1 MKNIIKPFSYTLIAS
16 AIAVAFNQ
24 PVFASN
30 IQNSTVPQQSW
41 NLNKDKGKLAVNIQQ
56 QNKKSIAKTNSAQS
70 ERSEIEGIAYEQKIA
85 FHKAEEQRKQA
96 EVIAITR
103 AKQEQ
108 QRRLAEK
115 QKKAQEDAYLI
126 AREYQEA
133 KRVAQQQEITL
144 QQVEEARQKALTEQR
159 KKLEATRIEH
169 ERLVLEQQRAHK
181 KAEEIARQRAL
192 EEQQKQAELVR
203 RKNEMIAR
211 EQEVARQ
218 KIEAAALQKAIDEQR
233 KKAEVAR
240 IKREEIIREQNL
252 AKQKLDDKL
261 RQQVIEE
268 QRQKEEQARIEQER
282 LEAKR
287 VAREQEIARQKAEES
302 RKKSEEMTRRERER
316 LAREQDIARQNAEEE
331 ERQRVL
337 EEQRRKEEA
346 ARIEREH
353 QETERIARE
362 EKLAKQK
369 AEEERKQAE
378 EVARIEQQRI
388 EAERVAREQDIARQ
402 KAEEERKQA
411 EEVARIE
418 QQRIEAERVVREQDI
433 ARQKAEEERKQA
445 EETARIEQQRVEAE
459 RVAREQ
465 DIARQKA
472 EEKRKQAEET
482 ARIEQQRIEAERVAR
497 EQEIAHQKAEGER
510 KQAEE
515 TARIEQQRA
524 EAERLARE
532 QDIARQKAEEE
543 RKQAE
548 EVNQI
553 AKAQDSIPEMSSD
566 GEILSAEQH
575 PEITE
580 TETEKEV
587 QSVSVQPES
596 EGQTVNELV
605 GNKQP
610 PLMLEE
616 STVPTNESPENTQT
630 EAGIIEDVALEA
642 QLPPELLR
650 AGEALTVQLPQEE
663 TPQYNEAQQT
673 QALANRQKEMAT
685 ANAMVSD
692 MSIITALNLDLAGRM
707 DRRLDRTNFY
717 RPLGGVW
724 VEYANNDVH
733 AHNGDYRNYR
743 SKSSQITLGNDEA
756 ELDNGVILGG
766 TLTHAKN
773 SNKYGS
779 LNGSGH
785 LTMLTAY
792 AKQNFDEYSKAID
805 ISYGWSSSKIADSK
819 FKRKIISVGIN
830 FAYDFEFDDFKVT
843 PIWGLRYHRVSATGG
858 EVNGIT
864 VRSPSLSLVAYHA
877 GVKVSS
883 TFNLDGLEVTPAF
896 SSYYV
901 TTLGKS
907 YGQNINGQEFQ
918 QKVGTYF
925 YNNVSLSVGIQDWKV
940 SAYAGFNHGKHGEK
954 QNQLGVKLNYYW

>member
-1 MKNIIKPFSYTLIAS
+1 MKNLLKPFSYTLVAS
-16 AIAVAFNQ
+16 AIAMAFNQ

-30 IQNSTVPQQSW
+30 IQNNTAQQQSR
-41 NLNKDKGKLAVNIQQ
+41 NLNKNKGKPATNLQQ
-56 QNKKSIAKTNSAQS
+56 QNKKSATKTNSVKGK
-70 ERSEIEGIAYEQKIA
+70 RSEIEGIAYEQKIA
-85 FHKAEEQRKQA
+85 FQKSEEQRKQA
-96 EVIAITR
+96 EAIAI
-103 AKQEQ
+103 AQVKQEQ
-108 QRRLAEK
+108 QRRLAEE
-115 QKKAQEDAYLI
+115 QKKAQEEASLI

-133 KRVAQQQEITL
+133 KHVAQQQEIAR
-144 QQVEEARQKALTEQR
+144 QQVEEARQQALAEQR
-159 KKLEATRIEH
+159 KKQEAARIEH
-169 ERLVLEQQRAHK
+169 ERVVLEQQLAHK
-181 KAEEIARQRAL
+181 KAEEIARQRAA
-192 EEQQKQAELVR
+192 EEQYKQAELARV
-203 RKNEMIAR
+203 KNEMIAR

-218 KIEAAALQKAIDEQR
+218 KIEAAALQKAIDEQH

-240 IKREEIIREQNL
+240 IKRELIIREQDLVQQDTNN
-252 AKQKLDDKL
+252 KL
-261 RQQVIEE
+261 RQQAIEE
-268 QRQKEEQARIEQER
+268 QRQKEEQARIEQQR
-282 LEAKR
+282 LEAER
-287 VAREQEIARQKAEES
+287 VAREQEIARQKAEEA
-302 RKKSEEMTRRERER
+302 RKKSEEMARRERER
-316 LAREQDIARQNAEEE
+316 LAREQEIARQKAEEE
-331 ERQRVL
+331 DRQRAL
-337 EEQRRKEEA
+337 EDQRRKEEA

-353 QETERIARE
+353 QEAERVARE

-378 EVARIEQQRI
+378 EAARIEQQRV
-388 EAERVAREQDIARQ
+388 EAERVAREQEIARQ

-411 EEVARIE
+411 EEAARIE
-418 QQRIEAERVVREQDI
+418 QQRVKAERIAREQEI

-459 RVAREQ
+459 R
-465 DIARQKA
+465 I
-472 EEKRKQAEET
+472 
-482 ARIEQQRIEAERVAR
+482 AR
-497 EQEIAHQKAEGER
+497 EQE
-510 KQAEE
+510 
-515 TARIEQQRA
+515 
-524 EAERLARE
+524 
-532 QDIARQKAEEE
+532 IARQKAEEE

-553 AKAQDSIPEMSSD
+553 AKAQDAIPEMGSD

-580 TETEKEV
+580 TVKEV
-587 QSVSVQPES
+587 QSASVQPES

-610 PLMLEE
+610 TLVVEE
-616 STVPTNESPENTQT
+616 STVSTNDSPENTQT

-642 QLPPELLR
+642 QLPSELLKI
-650 AGEALTVQLPQEE
+650 GEALTVQLSPEE
-663 TPQYNEAQQT
+663 TSQYNEAQQT

-819 FKRKIISVGIN
+819 FKRKIISVGMN
-830 FAYDFEFDDFKVT
+830 FAYDFEFDNFKVT

-877 GVKVSS
+877 GVKISS
-883 TFNLDGLEVTPAF
+883 TFDVEGLEVTPTF

-925 YNNVSLSVGIQDWKV
+925 YNDVSLGVGIQDWKV

>member
-1 MKNIIKPFSYTLIAS
+1 MKNLLKPFSYTLVAS
-16 AIAVAFNQ
+16 AIAMAFNQ

-30 IQNSTVPQQSW
+30 IQNNTAQQQSR
-41 NLNKDKGKLAVNIQQ
+41 NLNKNKGKPATNLQQ
-56 QNKKSIAKTNSAQS
+56 QNKKSATKTNSVKGK
-70 ERSEIEGIAYEQKIA
+70 RSEIEGIAYEQKIA
-85 FHKAEEQRKQA
+85 FQKSEEQRKQA
-96 EVIAITR
+96 EAIAI
-103 AKQEQ
+103 AQVKQEQ
-108 QRRLAEK
+108 QRRLAEE
-115 QKKAQEDAYLI
+115 QKKAQEEASLI

-133 KRVAQQQEITL
+133 KRVAQQQEIAR
-144 QQVEEARQKALTEQR
+144 QQVEEARQQALAEQR
-159 KKLEATRIEH
+159 KKQEAARIEH
-169 ERLVLEQQRAHK
+169 EREVLEQQLAHK
-181 KAEEIARQRAL
+181 KAEEIARQRAA
-192 EEQQKQAELVR
+192 EEQHKQAELARV
-203 RKNEMIAR
+203 KNEMIAR

-240 IKREEIIREQNL
+240 IKRELIIREQDLVQQDTN
-252 AKQKLDDKL
+252 DKL
-261 RQQVIEE
+261 RQQAIEE
-268 QRQKEEQARIEQER
+268 QRQKEEQARIEQQR
-282 LEAKR
+282 LEAER
-287 VAREQEIARQKAEES
+287 VAREQEIARQKAEEA
-302 RKKSEEMTRRERER
+302 RKKSEEMARRERER
-316 LAREQDIARQNAEEE
+316 LAREQEIARQKAEEE
-331 ERQRVL
+331 DRQRAL
-337 EEQRRKEEA
+337 EDQRKKEEA

-353 QETERIARE
+353 QEAERVARE

-378 EVARIEQQRI
+378 EVARIEQQR
-388 EAERVAREQDIARQ
+388 
-402 KAEEERKQA
+402 
-411 EEVARIE
+411 
-418 QQRIEAERVVREQDI
+418 
-433 ARQKAEEERKQA
+433 
-445 EETARIEQQRVEAE
+445 VEAE

-465 DIARQKA
+465 EIARQKA
-472 EEKRKQAEET
+472 EEERKQAEET

-497 EQEIAHQKAEGER
+497 EQEIA
-510 KQAEE
+510 
-515 TARIEQQRA
+515 
-524 EAERLARE
+524 
-532 QDIARQKAEEE
+532 RQKAEEE

-548 EVNQI
+548 EINQI
-553 AKAQDSIPEMSSD
+553 AKAQDAIPEMGSD

-580 TETEKEV
+580 TVKEV

-610 PLMLEE
+610 TLMVEE
-616 STVPTNESPENTQT
+616 STAPTNDSPENTQT

-650 AGEALTVQLPQEE
+650 AGEALTVQLSPEE

-819 FKRKIISVGIN
+819 FKRKIISVGMN

-877 GVKVSS
+877 GLKISS
-883 TFNLDGLEVTPAF
+883 TFDVEGLEVTPAF

-925 YNNVSLSVGIQDWKV
+925 YNDVSLGVGIQDWKV

>member
-1 MKNIIKPFSYTLIAS
+1 MKNLLKPFSYTLVAS
-16 AIAVAFNQ
+16 AIAMAFNQ

-30 IQNSTVPQQSW
+30 IQNNTAQQQSR
-41 NLNKDKGKLAVNIQQ
+41 NLNKNKGKPATNLQQ
-56 QNKKSIAKTNSAQS
+56 QNKKSATKTNSVKGK
-70 ERSEIEGIAYEQKIA
+70 RSEIEGIAYEQKIA
-85 FHKAEEQRKQA
+85 FQKSEEQRKQA
-96 EVIAITR
+96 EAIAI
-103 AKQEQ
+103 AQVKQEQ
-108 QRRLAEK
+108 QRRLAEE
-115 QKKAQEDAYLI
+115 QKKAQEEASLI

-133 KRVAQQQEITL
+133 KRVAQQQEIAR
-144 QQVEEARQKALTEQR
+144 QQVEEARQQALAEQR
-159 KKLEATRIEH
+159 KKQEAARIEH
-169 ERLVLEQQRAHK
+169 EREVLEQQLAHK
-181 KAEEIARQRAL
+181 KAEEIARQRAA
-192 EEQQKQAELVR
+192 EEQHKQAELARV
-203 RKNEMIAR
+203 KNEMIAR

-240 IKREEIIREQNL
+240 IKRELIIREQDLVQQDTN
-252 AKQKLDDKL
+252 DKL
-261 RQQVIEE
+261 RQQAIEE
-268 QRQKEEQARIEQER
+268 QRQKEEQARIEQQR
-282 LEAKR
+282 LEAER
-287 VAREQEIARQKAEES
+287 VAREQEIARQKAEEA
-302 RKKSEEMTRRERER
+302 RKKSEEMARRERER
-316 LAREQDIARQNAEEE
+316 LAREQEIARQKAEEE
-331 ERQRVL
+331 DRQRAL
-337 EEQRRKEEA
+337 EDQRKKEEA

-353 QETERIARE
+353 QEAERVARE

-378 EVARIEQQRI
+378 EVARIEQQRV
-388 EAERVAREQDIARQ
+388 EAERIAREQEIARQ
-402 KAEEERKQA
+402 KAEEE
-411 EEVARIE
+411 
-418 QQRIEAERVVREQDI
+418 
-433 ARQKAEEERKQA
+433 
-445 EETARIEQQRVEAE
+445 
-459 RVAREQ
+459 
-465 DIARQKA
+465 
-472 EEKRKQAEET
+472 RKQAEET

-497 EQEIAHQKAEGER
+497 EQEIARQKAEEER

-515 TARIEQQRA
+515 TARIEQQRI
-524 EAERLARE
+524 EAERVARE
-532 QDIARQKAEEE
+532 QEIARQKAEEE

-548 EVNQI
+548 EINQI
-553 AKAQDSIPEMSSD
+553 AKAQDAIPEMGSD

-580 TETEKEV
+580 TVKDV

-596 EGQTVNELV
+596 EGQIVNELV

-610 PLMLEE
+610 TLMVEE
-616 STVPTNESPENTQT
+616 STAPTNDSPENTQT

-650 AGEALTVQLPQEE
+650 AGEALTVQLSPEE

-819 FKRKIISVGIN
+819 FKRKIISVGMN

-877 GVKVSS
+877 GLKISS
-883 TFNLDGLEVTPAF
+883 TFDVEGLEVTPAF

-925 YNNVSLSVGIQDWKV
+925 YNDVSLGVGIQDWKV

>member
-1 MKNIIKPFSYTLIAS
+1 MKNLLKPFSYTLVAS
-16 AIAVAFNQ
+16 AIAMAFNQ

-30 IQNSTVPQQSW
+30 IQNNTAQQQSR
-41 NLNKDKGKLAVNIQQ
+41 NLNKNKGKPATNLQQ
-56 QNKKSIAKTNSAQS
+56 QNKKSATKTNSVKGK
-70 ERSEIEGIAYEQKIA
+70 RSEIEGIAYEQKIA
-85 FHKAEEQRKQA
+85 FQKSEEQRKQA
-96 EVIAITR
+96 EAIAI
-103 AKQEQ
+103 AQVKQEQ
-108 QRRLAEK
+108 QRRLAEE
-115 QKKAQEDAYLI
+115 QKKAQEEASLI

-133 KRVAQQQEITL
+133 KRVAQQQEIAR
-144 QQVEEARQKALTEQR
+144 QQVEEARQQALAEQR
-159 KKLEATRIEH
+159 KKQEAARIEH
-169 ERLVLEQQRAHK
+169 EREMLEQQLAHK
-181 KAEEIARQRAL
+181 KAEEIARQRAA
-192 EEQQKQAELVR
+192 EEQHKQAELARV
-203 RKNEMIAR
+203 KNEMIAR

-240 IKREEIIREQNL
+240 IKRELIIREQDLVQQDTN
-252 AKQKLDDKL
+252 DKL
-261 RQQVIEE
+261 RQQAIEE
-268 QRQKEEQARIEQER
+268 QRQKEEQARIEQQR
-282 LEAKR
+282 LEAER
-287 VAREQEIARQKAEES
+287 VAREQEIARQKAEEA
-302 RKKSEEMTRRERER
+302 RKKSEEMARRERER
-316 LAREQDIARQNAEEE
+316 LAREQEIARQKAEEE
-331 ERQRVL
+331 DRQRAL
-337 EEQRRKEEA
+337 EDQRRKEEA

-353 QETERIARE
+353 QEAERVARE

-369 AEEERKQAE
+369 AEEE
-378 EVARIEQQRI
+378 
-388 EAERVAREQDIARQ
+388 
-402 KAEEERKQA
+402 
-411 EEVARIE
+411 
-418 QQRIEAERVVREQDI
+418 
-433 ARQKAEEERKQA
+433 
-445 EETARIEQQRVEAE
+445 
-459 RVAREQ
+459 
-465 DIARQKA
+465 
-472 EEKRKQAEET
+472 RKQAEET

-497 EQEIAHQKAEGER
+497 EQEIA
-510 KQAEE
+510 
-515 TARIEQQRA
+515 
-524 EAERLARE
+524 
-532 QDIARQKAEEE
+532 RQKAEEE

-553 AKAQDSIPEMSSD
+553 AKVQDAIPEMGSD

-580 TETEKEV
+580 TVKEV

-610 PLMLEE
+610 TLMVEE
-616 STVPTNESPENTQT
+616 STVSTNDSPENTQT
-630 EAGIIEDVALEA
+630 EAGTIEDVALEA

-650 AGEALTVQLPQEE
+650 AGEALTVQLSPEE

-819 FKRKIISVGIN
+819 FKRKIISVGMN

-877 GVKVSS
+877 GVKISS
-883 TFNLDGLEVTPAF
+883 TFDVEGLEVTPTF

-925 YNNVSLSVGIQDWKV
+925 YNDVSLGVGIQDWKV

>member
-133 KRVAQQQEITL
+133 KRVAQQQEITR

-302 RKKSEEMTRRERER
+302 RKKSEEMARRERER

-459 RVAREQ
+459 R
-465 DIARQKA
+465 
-472 EEKRKQAEET
+472 
-482 ARIEQQRIEAERVAR
+482 
-497 EQEIAHQKAEGER
+497 
-510 KQAEE
+510 
-515 TARIEQQRA
+515 
-524 EAERLARE
+524 LARE

-548 EVNQI
+548 ETARIEQQRIEAERLAREQDIARPKAEEERKQAEEVNKI
-553 AKAQDSIPEMSSD
+553 AKAQDTIPEMSSD

-575 PEITE
+575 PEIKE
-580 TETEKEV
+580 TVKEV

-596 EGQTVNELV
+596 EGQTANELV
-605 GNKQP
+605 SNKQP
-610 PLMLEE
+610 ALMVEE
-616 STVPTNESPENTQT
+616 STLPTNDSLENAQT
-630 EAGIIEDVALEA
+630 ETSIIEDIALEA

-650 AGEALTVQLPQEE
+650 AGEALTVQLPPEE
-663 TPQYNEAQQT
+663 TPQYNEAQPT
-673 QALANRQKEMAT
+673 QALVNRQKEMAT

-692 MSIITALNLDLAGRM
+692 MSIITALNLDLAGHM

-805 ISYGWSSSKIADSK
+805 MSYGWSSSKIADSK
-819 FKRKIISVGIN
+819 FKRKIISVGMN

-843 PIWGLRYHRVSATGG
+843 PILGLRYHRVSATGG

-901 TTLGKS
+901 TTLDKS

-925 YNNVSLSVGIQDWKV
+925 YNDVSLGIGIQDWKV

>member
-16 AIAVAFNQ
+16 AITVAFNQ

-133 KRVAQQQEITL
+133 KRVAQQQEITR

-302 RKKSEEMTRRERER
+302 RKKSEEMARRERER

-378 EVARIEQQRI
+378 KVARIEQQRIEAERVAREQDIARQKAEDERKQAEETARIEQQRIEAERVAREQDIARQKAEDERKQAEEERKQAEETARIEQQRI

-418 QQRIEAERVVREQDI
+418 QQRIEAERV
-433 ARQKAEEERKQA
+433 
-445 EETARIEQQRVEAE
+445 
-459 RVAREQ
+459 
-465 DIARQKA
+465 
-472 EEKRKQAEET
+472 
-482 ARIEQQRIEAERVAR
+482 
-497 EQEIAHQKAEGER
+497 
-510 KQAEE
+510 
-515 TARIEQQRA
+515 
-524 EAERLARE
+524 ARE

-553 AKAQDSIPEMSSD
+553 AKAQDTIPEMSSD
-566 GEILSAEQH
+566 GETLSAEQH

-580 TETEKEV
+580 TVKEV
-587 QSVSVQPES
+587 QSVSVQAES
-596 EGQTVNELV
+596 EGQTVD
-605 GNKQP
+605 
-610 PLMLEE
+610 
-616 STVPTNESPENTQT
+616 SPENTQT

-650 AGEALTVQLPQEE
+650 AGEALTVQLPPEE

-733 AHNGDYRNYR
+733 AHNSDYRNYR

-819 FKRKIISVGIN
+819 FKRKIISVGMN

-925 YNNVSLSVGIQDWKV
+925 YNDVSLSVGIQDWKV

>member
-1 MKNIIKPFSYTLIAS
+1 MKNIIKPFSYTLVAS

-70 ERSEIEGIAYEQKIA
+70 ERSEIEGIAYEQKMA

-133 KRVAQQQEITL
+133 KRVAQQQEITR

-287 VAREQEIARQKAEES
+287 VAREQEIAREKAEES
-302 RKKSEEMTRRERER
+302 RKKSEEMARRERER

-337 EEQRRKEEA
+337 KEQRRKEEA

-362 EKLAKQK
+362 EKLTKQK

-378 EVARIEQQRI
+378 EVARIEQQRIEAEHVAREQDIARQKAEEERKQAAEIARIEQQRI

-411 EEVARIE
+411 EE
-418 QQRIEAERVVREQDI
+418 
-433 ARQKAEEERKQA
+433 
-445 EETARIEQQRVEAE
+445 
-459 RVAREQ
+459 
-465 DIARQKA
+465 
-472 EEKRKQAEET
+472 T

-497 EQEIAHQKAEGER
+497 EQEIARQKAEEER

-819 FKRKIISVGIN
+819 FKRKIISVGMN

-925 YNNVSLSVGIQDWKV
+925 YNDVSLSVGIQDWKV

>member
-133 KRVAQQQEITL
+133 KRVAQQQEITR

-302 RKKSEEMTRRERER
+302 RKKSEEMARRERER

-346 ARIEREH
+346 ACIEREH

-362 EKLAKQK
+362 EKLAK
-369 AEEERKQAE
+369 
-378 EVARIEQQRI
+378 
-388 EAERVAREQDIARQ
+388 Q

-465 DIARQKA
+465 DIARP
-472 EEKRKQAEET
+472 
-482 ARIEQQRIEAERVAR
+482 
-497 EQEIAHQKAEGER
+497 
-510 KQAEE
+510 
-515 TARIEQQRA
+515 
-524 EAERLARE
+524 
-532 QDIARQKAEEE
+532 KAEEE

-548 EVNQI
+548 EVNKI
-553 AKAQDSIPEMSSD
+553 AKAQDTIPEMSSD

-575 PEITE
+575 PEIKE
-580 TETEKEV
+580 TVKEV

-596 EGQTVNELV
+596 EGQTANELV
-605 GNKQP
+605 SNKQP
-610 PLMLEE
+610 ALMVEE
-616 STVPTNESPENTQT
+616 STLPTNDSLENAQT
-630 EAGIIEDVALEA
+630 ETSIIEDIALEA

-650 AGEALTVQLPQEE
+650 AGEALTVQLPPEE
-663 TPQYNEAQQT
+663 TPQYNEAQPT
-673 QALANRQKEMAT
+673 QALVNRQKEMAT

-692 MSIITALNLDLAGRM
+692 MSIITALNLDLAGHM

-779 LNGSGH
+779 LNGFGH

-805 ISYGWSSSKIADSK
+805 MSYGWSSSKIADSK
-819 FKRKIISVGIN
+819 FKRKIISVGMN

-843 PIWGLRYHRVSATGG
+843 PILGLRYHRVSATGG

-925 YNNVSLSVGIQDWKV
+925 YNDVSLGIGIQDWKV

>member
-1 MKNIIKPFSYTLIAS
+1 MKNLLKPFSYTLVAS
-16 AIAVAFNQ
+16 AIAMAFNQ

-30 IQNSTVPQQSW
+30 IQNNTAQQQSR
-41 NLNKDKGKLAVNIQQ
+41 NLNKNKGKPATNLQQ
-56 QNKKSIAKTNSAQS
+56 QNKKSATKTNSVKGK
-70 ERSEIEGIAYEQKIA
+70 RSEIEGIAYEQKIA
-85 FHKAEEQRKQA
+85 FQKSEEQRKQA
-96 EVIAITR
+96 EAIAI
-103 AKQEQ
+103 AQVKQEQ
-108 QRRLAEK
+108 QRRLAEE
-115 QKKAQEDAYLI
+115 QKKAQEEASLI

-133 KRVAQQQEITL
+133 KRVAQQQEIAR
-144 QQVEEARQKALTEQR
+144 QQVEEARQQALAEQR
-159 KKLEATRIEH
+159 KKQEAARIEH
-169 ERLVLEQQRAHK
+169 EREVLEQQLAHK
-181 KAEEIARQRAL
+181 KAEEIARQRAA
-192 EEQQKQAELVR
+192 EEQHKQAELARV
-203 RKNEMIAR
+203 KNEMIAR

-240 IKREEIIREQNL
+240 IKRELIIREQDLVQQDTN
-252 AKQKLDDKL
+252 DKL
-261 RQQVIEE
+261 RQQAIEE
-268 QRQKEEQARIEQER
+268 QRQKEEQARIEQQR
-282 LEAKR
+282 LEAER
-287 VAREQEIARQKAEES
+287 IAREQEIARQKAEEA
-302 RKKSEEMTRRERER
+302 RKKSEEMARRERER
-316 LAREQDIARQNAEEE
+316 LAREQEIARQKAEEE
-331 ERQRVL
+331 DRQRAL
-337 EEQRRKEEA
+337 EDQRRKEEA

-353 QETERIARE
+353 QEAERVARE

-369 AEEERKQAE
+369 AEEE
-378 EVARIEQQRI
+378 
-388 EAERVAREQDIARQ
+388 
-402 KAEEERKQA
+402 
-411 EEVARIE
+411 
-418 QQRIEAERVVREQDI
+418 
-433 ARQKAEEERKQA
+433 
-445 EETARIEQQRVEAE
+445 
-459 RVAREQ
+459 
-465 DIARQKA
+465 
-472 EEKRKQAEET
+472 RKQAEET

-497 EQEIAHQKAEGER
+497 EQEIARQKAEEERKQAEEAARIEQQRVEAERVAREQEIARQKAEEER

-515 TARIEQQRA
+515 TARIEQQRI
-524 EAERLARE
+524 EAERVARE
-532 QDIARQKAEEE
+532 QEIARQKAEEE

-553 AKAQDSIPEMSSD
+553 AKAQDAIPEMGSD

-580 TETEKEV
+580 TVKEV

-610 PLMLEE
+610 TLMVEE
-616 STVPTNESPENTQT
+616 STAPTNDSPENTQT

-650 AGEALTVQLPQEE
+650 AGEALTVQLSPEE

-819 FKRKIISVGIN
+819 FKRKIISIGMN

-877 GVKVSS
+877 GVKISS
-883 TFNLDGLEVTPAF
+883 TFDVEGLEVTPSF

-925 YNNVSLSVGIQDWKV
+925 YNDVSLGVGIQDWKV

>member
-1 MKNIIKPFSYTLIAS
+1 MKNLLKPFSYTLVAS
-16 AIAVAFNQ
+16 AIAMAFNQ

-30 IQNSTVPQQSW
+30 IQNNTAQQQSR
-41 NLNKDKGKLAVNIQQ
+41 NLNKNKGKPATNLQQ
-56 QNKKSIAKTNSAQS
+56 QNKKSATKTNSVKGK
-70 ERSEIEGIAYEQKIA
+70 RSEIEGIAYEQKIA
-85 FHKAEEQRKQA
+85 FQKSEEQRKQA
-96 EVIAITR
+96 EAIAI
-103 AKQEQ
+103 AQVKQEQ
-108 QRRLAEK
+108 QRRLAEE
-115 QKKAQEDAYLI
+115 QKKAQEEASLI

-133 KRVAQQQEITL
+133 KRVAQQQEIAR
-144 QQVEEARQKALTEQR
+144 QQVEEARQQALAEQR
-159 KKLEATRIEH
+159 KKQEAARIEH
-169 ERLVLEQQRAHK
+169 ERVVLEQQLAHK
-181 KAEEIARQRAL
+181 KAEEIARQRAA
-192 EEQQKQAELVR
+192 EEQHKQAELARV
-203 RKNEMIAR
+203 KNEMIAR

-218 KIEAAALQKAIDEQR
+218 KIEAAALQKAIDEQH

-240 IKREEIIREQNL
+240 IKRELIIREQDLVQQDTNN
-252 AKQKLDDKL
+252 KL
-261 RQQVIEE
+261 RQQAIEE
-268 QRQKEEQARIEQER
+268 QRQKEEQARIEQQR
-282 LEAKR
+282 LEAER
-287 VAREQEIARQKAEES
+287 IAREQEIARQKAEEA
-302 RKKSEEMTRRERER
+302 RKKSEEMARRERER
-316 LAREQDIARQNAEEE
+316 LAREQEIARQKAEEE
-331 ERQRVL
+331 DRQRAL
-337 EEQRRKEEA
+337 EDQRRKEEA

-353 QETERIARE
+353 QEAERVARE

-369 AEEERKQAE
+369 AEEE
-378 EVARIEQQRI
+378 
-388 EAERVAREQDIARQ
+388 
-402 KAEEERKQA
+402 
-411 EEVARIE
+411 
-418 QQRIEAERVVREQDI
+418 
-433 ARQKAEEERKQA
+433 
-445 EETARIEQQRVEAE
+445 
-459 RVAREQ
+459 
-465 DIARQKA
+465 
-472 EEKRKQAEET
+472 RKQAEET

-497 EQEIAHQKAEGER
+497 EQEIARQKAEKER

-515 TARIEQQRA
+515 TARIEQQRI
-524 EAERLARE
+524 EAERVARE
-532 QDIARQKAEEE
+532 QEIARQKAEEE

-548 EVNQI
+548 EINQI
-553 AKAQDSIPEMSSD
+553 AKAQDAIPEMGSD

-580 TETEKEV
+580 TVKEV

-610 PLMLEE
+610 TLMVEE
-616 STVPTNESPENTQT
+616 STAPTNDSPENTQT

-642 QLPPELLR
+642 QLPPELLS
-650 AGEALTVQLPQEE
+650 AGEALTVQLSPEE

-819 FKRKIISVGIN
+819 FKRKIISVGMN

-877 GVKVSS
+877 GLKISS
-883 TFNLDGLEVTPAF
+883 TFDVEGLEVTPAF

-925 YNNVSLSVGIQDWKV
+925 YNDVSLGIGIQDWKV

>member
-16 AIAVAFNQ
+16 AITVAFNQ

-133 KRVAQQQEITL
+133 KRVAQQQEITR

-302 RKKSEEMTRRERER
+302 RKKSEEMARRERER

-378 EVARIEQQRI
+378 KVARIEQQRI

-418 QQRIEAERVVREQDI
+418 QQRIEAERV
-433 ARQKAEEERKQA
+433 
-445 EETARIEQQRVEAE
+445 
-459 RVAREQ
+459 
-465 DIARQKA
+465 
-472 EEKRKQAEET
+472 
-482 ARIEQQRIEAERVAR
+482 
-497 EQEIAHQKAEGER
+497 
-510 KQAEE
+510 
-515 TARIEQQRA
+515 
-524 EAERLARE
+524 ARE

-553 AKAQDSIPEMSSD
+553 AKAQDTIPEMSSD
-566 GEILSAEQH
+566 GETLSAEQH

-580 TETEKEV
+580 TVKEV
-587 QSVSVQPES
+587 QSVSVQAES
-596 EGQTVNELV
+596 EGQTVD
-605 GNKQP
+605 
-610 PLMLEE
+610 
-616 STVPTNESPENTQT
+616 SPENTQT

-650 AGEALTVQLPQEE
+650 AGEALTVQLPPEE

-733 AHNGDYRNYR
+733 AHNSDYRNYR

-819 FKRKIISVGIN
+819 FKRKIISVGMN

-925 YNNVSLSVGIQDWKV
+925 YNDVSLSVGIQDWKV

>member
-133 KRVAQQQEITL
+133 KRVAQQQEITR

-268 QRQKEEQARIEQER
+268 QRQKEEQARIEQEH

-302 RKKSEEMTRRERER
+302 RKKSEEMARRERER

-411 EEVARIE
+411 EEIARIE
-418 QQRIEAERVVREQDI
+418 QQRIEAERVAREQDI

-445 EETARIEQQRVEAE
+445 EEV
-459 RVAREQ
+459 
-465 DIARQKA
+465 
-472 EEKRKQAEET
+472 
-482 ARIEQQRIEAERVAR
+482 ARIEQQRIEAERV
-497 EQEIAHQKAEGER
+497 
-510 KQAEE
+510 
-515 TARIEQQRA
+515 
-524 EAERLARE
+524 ARE

-553 AKAQDSIPEMSSD
+553 AKAQDTIPEMSSD

-580 TETEKEV
+580 TVKEV

-596 EGQTVNELV
+596 EGQTVNELI

-610 PLMLEE
+610 TLMVEE
-616 STVPTNESPENTQT
+616 STVSTNDSPENTQT
-630 EAGIIEDVALEA
+630 EADIIEDVVLEA

-650 AGEALTVQLPQEE
+650 AREALTVQLPPEE

-819 FKRKIISVGIN
+819 FKRKIISVGMN
-830 FAYDFEFDDFKVT
+830 FAYDFEFDDLKVT

-925 YNNVSLSVGIQDWKV
+925 YNNVSLNVGIQDWKV

>member
-96 EVIAITR
+96 EVIAIAR

-133 KRVAQQQEITL
+133 KRVAQQQEITR

-240 IKREEIIREQNL
+240 IKQEEFIREQNL

-302 RKKSEEMTRRERER
+302 RKKSEEMARRERER

-402 KAEEERKQA
+402 K
-411 EEVARIE
+411 V
-418 QQRIEAERVVREQDI
+418 
-433 ARQKAEEERKQA
+433 EEERKQA

-472 EEKRKQAEET
+472 EE
-482 ARIEQQRIEAERVAR
+482 
-497 EQEIAHQKAEGER
+497 
-510 KQAEE
+510 
-515 TARIEQQRA
+515 
-524 EAERLARE
+524 
-532 QDIARQKAEEE
+532 E

-553 AKAQDSIPEMSSD
+553 AKAQDTIPEMSSD

-580 TETEKEV
+580 TVKEV
-587 QSVSVQPES
+587 QSVSVQAES
-596 EGQTVNELV
+596 EGQTVD
-605 GNKQP
+605 
-610 PLMLEE
+610 
-616 STVPTNESPENTQT
+616 SPENTQT

-650 AGEALTVQLPQEE
+650 AGEALTVKLPPEE
-663 TPQYNEAQQT
+663 TPQYNEAQPT

-819 FKRKIISVGIN
+819 FKRKIISVGMN

-864 VRSPSLSLVAYHA
+864 VKSPSLNLVAYHA

>member
-1 MKNIIKPFSYTLIAS
+1 MKNLLKPFSYTLVAS
-16 AIAVAFNQ
+16 AIAMAFNQ

-30 IQNSTVPQQSW
+30 IQNNTAQQQSR
-41 NLNKDKGKLAVNIQQ
+41 NLNKNKGKPATNLQQ
-56 QNKKSIAKTNSAQS
+56 QNKKSATKTNSVKGK
-70 ERSEIEGIAYEQKIA
+70 RSEIEGIAYEQKIA
-85 FHKAEEQRKQA
+85 FQKSEEQRKQA
-96 EVIAITR
+96 EAIAI
-103 AKQEQ
+103 AQVKQEQ
-108 QRRLAEK
+108 QRRLAEE
-115 QKKAQEDAYLI
+115 QKKAQEEASLI

-133 KRVAQQQEITL
+133 KRVAQQQEIAR
-144 QQVEEARQKALTEQR
+144 QQVEEARQQALAEQR
-159 KKLEATRIEH
+159 KKQEAARIEH
-169 ERLVLEQQRAHK
+169 ERVVLEQQLAHK
-181 KAEEIARQRAL
+181 KAEEIARQRAA
-192 EEQQKQAELVR
+192 EEQHKQAELARV
-203 RKNEMIAR
+203 KNEMIAR

-240 IKREEIIREQNL
+240 IKRELIIREQDLVEQDTN
-252 AKQKLDDKL
+252 DKR
-261 RQQVIEE
+261 RQQAIEE
-268 QRQKEEQARIEQER
+268 QRQKEEQARIEEQR
-282 LEAKR
+282 LEAER
-287 VAREQEIARQKAEES
+287 VAREQEIARQKAEEA
-302 RKKSEEMTRRERER
+302 RKKSEEMARRERER
-316 LAREQDIARQNAEEE
+316 LAREQEIARQKAEEE
-331 ERQRVL
+331 DRQRAL
-337 EEQRRKEEA
+337 EDQRKKEEA

-353 QETERIARE
+353 QEAERVARE
-362 EKLAKQK
+362 EKLAK
-369 AEEERKQAE
+369 
-378 EVARIEQQRI
+378 
-388 EAERVAREQDIARQ
+388 
-402 KAEEERKQA
+402 
-411 EEVARIE
+411 
-418 QQRIEAERVVREQDI
+418 
-433 ARQKAEEERKQA
+433 QKAEEERKQA

-465 DIARQKA
+465 EIARQKA
-472 EEKRKQAEET
+472 EEERKQAEET

-497 EQEIAHQKAEGER
+497 EQEIA
-510 KQAEE
+510 
-515 TARIEQQRA
+515 
-524 EAERLARE
+524 
-532 QDIARQKAEEE
+532 RQKAEEE

-553 AKAQDSIPEMSSD
+553 AKAQDAIPEMSSD

-580 TETEKEV
+580 TVKEV

-610 PLMLEE
+610 TLMVEE
-616 STVPTNESPENTQT
+616 STAPTNDSPENTQT
-630 EAGIIEDVALEA
+630 EADIIEDVALEA

-650 AGEALTVQLPQEE
+650 AGEALTVQLSPEE

-792 AKQNFDEYSKAID
+792 AKQNFEEYSKAID
-805 ISYGWSSSKIADSK
+805 ISYGWSSSKIAESK
-819 FKRKIISVGIN
+819 FKRKIISVGMN

-843 PIWGLRYHRVSATGG
+843 PIWGLRYHRISATSG
-858 EVNGIT
+858 EVNGLV

-877 GVKVSS
+877 GVKVSN
-883 TFNLDGLEVTPAF
+883 TFNVDGVEVTPAF

-925 YNNVSLSVGIQDWKV
+925 YNDVSLGIGIQDWKV
-940 SAYAGFNHGKHGEK
+940 SAYAGFNRGKHGEK

>member
-1 MKNIIKPFSYTLIAS
+1 MKNLLKPFSYTLVAS
-16 AIAVAFNQ
+16 AIAMAFNQ

-30 IQNSTVPQQSW
+30 IQNNTAQQQSR
-41 NLNKDKGKLAVNIQQ
+41 NLNKNKGKPATNLQQ
-56 QNKKSIAKTNSAQS
+56 QNKKSATKTNSVKGK
-70 ERSEIEGIAYEQKIA
+70 RSEIEGIAYEQKIA
-85 FHKAEEQRKQA
+85 FQKSEEQRKQA
-96 EVIAITR
+96 EAIAI
-103 AKQEQ
+103 AQVKQEQ
-108 QRRLAEK
+108 QRRLAEE
-115 QKKAQEDAYLI
+115 QKKAQEEASLI

-133 KRVAQQQEITL
+133 KRVAQQQEIAR
-144 QQVEEARQKALTEQR
+144 QQVEEARQQALAEQR
-159 KKLEATRIEH
+159 KKQEAARIEH
-169 ERLVLEQQRAHK
+169 EREVLEQQLAHK
-181 KAEEIARQRAL
+181 KAEEIARQRAA
-192 EEQQKQAELVR
+192 EEQHKQAELARV
-203 RKNEMIAR
+203 KNEMIAR

-240 IKREEIIREQNL
+240 IKRELIIREQDLVQQDTN
-252 AKQKLDDKL
+252 DKL
-261 RQQVIEE
+261 RQQAIEE
-268 QRQKEEQARIEQER
+268 QRQKEEQARIEQQR
-282 LEAKR
+282 LEAER
-287 VAREQEIARQKAEES
+287 VAREQEIARQKAEEA
-302 RKKSEEMTRRERER
+302 RKKSEEMARRERER
-316 LAREQDIARQNAEEE
+316 LAREQEIARQKAEEE
-331 ERQRVL
+331 DRQRAL
-337 EEQRRKEEA
+337 EDQRKKEEA

-353 QETERIARE
+353 QEAERVARE

-378 EVARIEQQRI
+378 EVARIEQQRV
-388 EAERVAREQDIARQ
+388 EAERIAREQEIARQ
-402 KAEEERKQA
+402 KAEEE
-411 EEVARIE
+411 
-418 QQRIEAERVVREQDI
+418 
-433 ARQKAEEERKQA
+433 
-445 EETARIEQQRVEAE
+445 
-459 RVAREQ
+459 
-465 DIARQKA
+465 
-472 EEKRKQAEET
+472 RKQAEET

-497 EQEIAHQKAEGER
+497 EQEIARQKAEGER

-515 TARIEQQRA
+515 TARIEQQRI
-524 EAERLARE
+524 EAERVARE
-532 QDIARQKAEEE
+532 QEIARQKAEEE

-548 EVNQI
+548 EINQI
-553 AKAQDSIPEMSSD
+553 AKAQDAIPEMGSD

-580 TETEKEV
+580 TVKEV

-610 PLMLEE
+610 TLMVEE
-616 STVPTNESPENTQT
+616 STAPTNDSPENTQT

-650 AGEALTVQLPQEE
+650 AGEALTVQLSPEE

-819 FKRKIISVGIN
+819 FKRKIISVGMN

-877 GVKVSS
+877 GLKISS
-883 TFNLDGLEVTPAF
+883 TFDVEGLEVTPAF

-925 YNNVSLSVGIQDWKV
+925 YNDVSLGVGIQDWKV

>member
-1 MKNIIKPFSYTLIAS
+1 
-16 AIAVAFNQ
+16 
-24 PVFASN
+24 
-30 IQNSTVPQQSW
+30 
-41 NLNKDKGKLAVNIQQ
+41 
-56 QNKKSIAKTNSAQS
+56 
-70 ERSEIEGIAYEQKIA
+70 
-85 FHKAEEQRKQA
+85 
-96 EVIAITR
+96 
-103 AKQEQ
+103 
-108 QRRLAEK
+108 
-115 QKKAQEDAYLI
+115 
-126 AREYQEA
+126 
-133 KRVAQQQEITL
+133 
-144 QQVEEARQKALTEQR
+144 
-159 KKLEATRIEH
+159 
-169 ERLVLEQQRAHK
+169 
-181 KAEEIARQRAL
+181 
-192 EEQQKQAELVR
+192 
-203 RKNEMIAR
+203 MIAR

-240 IKREEIIREQNL
+240 IKRELIIREQDLVQQDTN
-252 AKQKLDDKL
+252 DKL
-261 RQQVIEE
+261 RQQAIEE
-268 QRQKEEQARIEQER
+268 QRQKEEQARIEQQR
-282 LEAKR
+282 LEAER
-287 VAREQEIARQKAEES
+287 VAREQEIARQKAEEA
-302 RKKSEEMTRRERER
+302 RKKSEEMARRERER
-316 LAREQDIARQNAEEE
+316 LAREQEIARQKAEEE
-331 ERQRVL
+331 DRQRAL
-337 EEQRRKEEA
+337 EDQRKKEEA

-353 QETERIARE
+353 QEAERVARE

-378 EVARIEQQRI
+378 EVARIEQQRV
-388 EAERVAREQDIARQ
+388 EAERIAREQEIARQ
-402 KAEEERKQA
+402 KAEEE
-411 EEVARIE
+411 
-418 QQRIEAERVVREQDI
+418 
-433 ARQKAEEERKQA
+433 
-445 EETARIEQQRVEAE
+445 
-459 RVAREQ
+459 
-465 DIARQKA
+465 
-472 EEKRKQAEET
+472 RKQAEET

-497 EQEIAHQKAEGER
+497 EQEIA
-510 KQAEE
+510 
-515 TARIEQQRA
+515 
-524 EAERLARE
+524 
-532 QDIARQKAEEE
+532 RQKAEEE

-548 EVNQI
+548 EINQI
-553 AKAQDSIPEMSSD
+553 AKAQDAIPEMGSD

-580 TETEKEV
+580 TVKEV

-610 PLMLEE
+610 TLMVEE
-616 STVPTNESPENTQT
+616 STAPTNDSPENTQT

-650 AGEALTVQLPQEE
+650 AGEALTVQLSPEE

-673 QALANRQKEMAT
+673 QALANREKEMAT

-819 FKRKIISVGIN
+819 FKRKIISVGMN

-877 GVKVSS
+877 GLKISS
-883 TFNLDGLEVTPAF
+883 TFDVEGLEVTPAF

-925 YNNVSLSVGIQDWKV
+925 YNDVSLGVGIQDWKV

>member
-1 MKNIIKPFSYTLIAS
+1 MKNLLKPFSYTLVAS
-16 AIAVAFNQ
+16 AIAMAFNQ

-30 IQNSTVPQQSW
+30 IQNNTAQQQSR
-41 NLNKDKGKLAVNIQQ
+41 NLNKNKGKPATNLQQ
-56 QNKKSIAKTNSAQS
+56 QNKKSATKTNSVKGK
-70 ERSEIEGIAYEQKIA
+70 RSEIEGIAYEQKIA
-85 FHKAEEQRKQA
+85 FQKSEEQRKQA
-96 EVIAITR
+96 EAIAI
-103 AKQEQ
+103 AQVKQEQ
-108 QRRLAEK
+108 QRRLAEE
-115 QKKAQEDAYLI
+115 QKKAQEEASLI

-133 KRVAQQQEITL
+133 KRVAQQQEIAR
-144 QQVEEARQKALTEQR
+144 QQVEEARQQALAEQR
-159 KKLEATRIEH
+159 KKQEAARIEH
-169 ERLVLEQQRAHK
+169 EREVLEQQLAHK
-181 KAEEIARQRAL
+181 KAEEIARQRAA
-192 EEQQKQAELVR
+192 EEQHKQAELARV
-203 RKNEMIAR
+203 KNEMIAR

-240 IKREEIIREQNL
+240 IKRELIIREQDLVQQDTN
-252 AKQKLDDKL
+252 DKL
-261 RQQVIEE
+261 RQQAIEE
-268 QRQKEEQARIEQER
+268 QRQKEEQARIEQQR
-282 LEAKR
+282 LEAER
-287 VAREQEIARQKAEES
+287 IAREQEIARQKAEEA
-302 RKKSEEMTRRERER
+302 RKKSEEMARRERER
-316 LAREQDIARQNAEEE
+316 LAREQEIARQKAEEE
-331 ERQRVL
+331 DRQRAL
-337 EEQRRKEEA
+337 EDQRRKEEA

-353 QETERIARE
+353 QEAERVARE

-378 EVARIEQQRI
+378 ETARIEQQRI
-388 EAERVAREQDIARQ
+388 EAERVAREQEIARQ

-411 EEVARIE
+411 EEAARIE
-418 QQRIEAERVVREQDI
+418 QQRVEAERVAREQEI

-465 DIARQKA
+465 EIARQKA
-472 EEKRKQAEET
+472 EEERKQAEET

-497 EQEIAHQKAEGER
+497 EQEIA
-510 KQAEE
+510 
-515 TARIEQQRA
+515 
-524 EAERLARE
+524 
-532 QDIARQKAEEE
+532 RQKAEEE

-553 AKAQDSIPEMSSD
+553 AKAQDAIPEMGSD

-580 TETEKEV
+580 TVKEV

-610 PLMLEE
+610 TLMVEE
-616 STVPTNESPENTQT
+616 STAPTNDSPENTQT

-650 AGEALTVQLPQEE
+650 AGEALTVQLSPEE

-819 FKRKIISVGIN
+819 FKRKIISIGMN

-877 GVKVSS
+877 GVKISS
-883 TFNLDGLEVTPAF
+883 TFDVEGLEVTPSF

-925 YNNVSLSVGIQDWKV
+925 YNDVSLGVGIQDWKV

>member
-1 MKNIIKPFSYTLIAS
+1 VKNLLKPFSYTLVAS
-16 AIAVAFNQ
+16 AIAMAFNQ

-30 IQNSTVPQQSW
+30 IQNNTAQQQSR
-41 NLNKDKGKLAVNIQQ
+41 NLNKNKGKPATNLQQ
-56 QNKKSIAKTNSAQS
+56 QNKKSATKTNSVKGK
-70 ERSEIEGIAYEQKIA
+70 RSEIEGIAYEQKIA
-85 FHKAEEQRKQA
+85 FQKSEEQRKQA
-96 EVIAITR
+96 EAIAI
-103 AKQEQ
+103 AQVKQEQ
-108 QRRLAEK
+108 QRRLAEE
-115 QKKAQEDAYLI
+115 QKKAQEEASLI

-133 KRVAQQQEITL
+133 KRVAQQQEIAR
-144 QQVEEARQKALTEQR
+144 QQVEEARQQALAEQR
-159 KKLEATRIEH
+159 KKQEAARIEH
-169 ERLVLEQQRAHK
+169 EREVLEQQLAHK
-181 KAEEIARQRAL
+181 KAEEIARQRAA
-192 EEQQKQAELVR
+192 EEQHKQAELARV
-203 RKNEMIAR
+203 KNEMIAR

-240 IKREEIIREQNL
+240 IKRELIIREQDLVQQDTN
-252 AKQKLDDKL
+252 DKL
-261 RQQVIEE
+261 RQQAIEE
-268 QRQKEEQARIEQER
+268 QRQKEEQARIEQQR
-282 LEAKR
+282 LEAER
-287 VAREQEIARQKAEES
+287 IAREQEIARQKAEEA
-302 RKKSEEMTRRERER
+302 RKKSEEMARRERER
-316 LAREQDIARQNAEEE
+316 LAREQEIARQKAEEE
-331 ERQRVL
+331 DRQRAL
-337 EEQRRKEEA
+337 EDQRRKEEA

-353 QETERIARE
+353 QEAERVARE

-378 EVARIEQQRI
+378 ETARIEQQRI
-388 EAERVAREQDIARQ
+388 EAERVAREQEIARQ

-411 EEVARIE
+411 EEAARIE
-418 QQRIEAERVVREQDI
+418 QQRVEAERVAREQEI

-465 DIARQKA
+465 EIARQKA
-472 EEKRKQAEET
+472 EEERKQAEET

-497 EQEIAHQKAEGER
+497 EQEIA
-510 KQAEE
+510 
-515 TARIEQQRA
+515 
-524 EAERLARE
+524 
-532 QDIARQKAEEE
+532 RQKAEEE

-548 EVNQI
+548 ETNQI
-553 AKAQDSIPEMSSD
+553 AKAQDAIPEMGSD

-580 TETEKEV
+580 TVKEV

-610 PLMLEE
+610 TLMVEE
-616 STVPTNESPENTQT
+616 STAPTNDSPENTQT

-650 AGEALTVQLPQEE
+650 AGEALTVQLSPEE

-819 FKRKIISVGIN
+819 FKRKIISIGMN

-877 GVKVSS
+877 GVKISS
-883 TFNLDGLEVTPAF
+883 TFDVEGLEVTPSF

-925 YNNVSLSVGIQDWKV
+925 YNDVSLGVGIQDWKV

>member
-1 MKNIIKPFSYTLIAS
+1 
-16 AIAVAFNQ
+16 
-24 PVFASN
+24 
-30 IQNSTVPQQSW
+30 
-41 NLNKDKGKLAVNIQQ
+41 
-56 QNKKSIAKTNSAQS
+56 
-70 ERSEIEGIAYEQKIA
+70 
-85 FHKAEEQRKQA
+85 
-96 EVIAITR
+96 
-103 AKQEQ
+103 
-108 QRRLAEK
+108 
-115 QKKAQEDAYLI
+115 
-126 AREYQEA
+126 
-133 KRVAQQQEITL
+133 
-144 QQVEEARQKALTEQR
+144 
-159 KKLEATRIEH
+159 
-169 ERLVLEQQRAHK
+169 
-181 KAEEIARQRAL
+181 
-192 EEQQKQAELVR
+192 
-203 RKNEMIAR
+203 
-211 EQEVARQ
+211 
-218 KIEAAALQKAIDEQR
+218 
-233 KKAEVAR
+233 
-240 IKREEIIREQNL
+240 
-252 AKQKLDDKL
+252 
-261 RQQVIEE
+261 
-268 QRQKEEQARIEQER
+268 
-282 LEAKR
+282 
-287 VAREQEIARQKAEES
+287 
-302 RKKSEEMTRRERER
+302 
-316 LAREQDIARQNAEEE
+316 
-331 ERQRVL
+331 
-337 EEQRRKEEA
+337 
-346 ARIEREH
+346 
-353 QETERIARE
+353 
-362 EKLAKQK
+362 
-369 AEEERKQAE
+369 
-378 EVARIEQQRI
+378 
-388 EAERVAREQDIARQ
+388 
-402 KAEEERKQA
+402 
-411 EEVARIE
+411 
-418 QQRIEAERVVREQDI
+418 
-433 ARQKAEEERKQA
+433 
-445 EETARIEQQRVEAE
+445 
-459 RVAREQ
+459 
-465 DIARQKA
+465 
-472 EEKRKQAEET
+472 
-482 ARIEQQRIEAERVAR
+482 
-497 EQEIAHQKAEGER
+497 
-510 KQAEE
+510 
-515 TARIEQQRA
+515 
-524 EAERLARE
+524 
-532 QDIARQKAEEE
+532 
-543 RKQAE
+543 
-548 EVNQI
+548 
-553 AKAQDSIPEMSSD
+553 MSSD

-575 PEITE
+575 PEI

-610 PLMLEE
+610 TLMVEE
-616 STVPTNESPENTQT
+616 STVPTNDSPENTQT
-630 EAGIIEDVALEA
+630 EAGIIEDVVLEA

-650 AGEALTVQLPQEE
+650 AGEALTVQLSPEE
-663 TPQYNEAQQT
+663 TPQYNEAQPT

-733 AHNGDYRNYR
+733 AHNGDYLNYR

-819 FKRKIISVGIN
+819 FKRKIISVGMN

-864 VRSPSLSLVAYHA
+864 VKSPSLSLVAYHA

>member
-1 MKNIIKPFSYTLIAS
+1 MKNLLKPFSYTLVAS
-16 AIAVAFNQ
+16 AIAMAFNQ

-30 IQNSTVPQQSW
+30 IQNNTAQQQSR
-41 NLNKDKGKLAVNIQQ
+41 NLNKNKGKPATNLQQ
-56 QNKKSIAKTNSAQS
+56 QNKKSATKTNSVKGK
-70 ERSEIEGIAYEQKIA
+70 RSEIEGIAYEQKIA
-85 FHKAEEQRKQA
+85 FQKSEEQRKQA
-96 EVIAITR
+96 EAIAI
-103 AKQEQ
+103 AQVKQEQ
-108 QRRLAEK
+108 QRRLAEE
-115 QKKAQEDAYLI
+115 QKKAQEEASLI

-133 KRVAQQQEITL
+133 KRVAQQQEIAR
-144 QQVEEARQKALTEQR
+144 QQVEEARQQALAEQR
-159 KKLEATRIEH
+159 KKQEAARIEH
-169 ERLVLEQQRAHK
+169 EREVLEQQLAHK
-181 KAEEIARQRAL
+181 KAEEIARQRAA
-192 EEQQKQAELVR
+192 EEQHKQAELARV
-203 RKNEMIAR
+203 KNEMIAR

-240 IKREEIIREQNL
+240 IKRELIIREQDLVQQDTN
-252 AKQKLDDKL
+252 DKL
-261 RQQVIEE
+261 RQQAIEE
-268 QRQKEEQARIEQER
+268 QRQKEEQARIEQQR
-282 LEAKR
+282 LEAER
-287 VAREQEIARQKAEES
+287 VAREQEIARQKAEEA
-302 RKKSEEMTRRERER
+302 RKKSEEMARRERER
-316 LAREQDIARQNAEEE
+316 LAREQEIARQKAEEE
-331 ERQRVL
+331 DRQRAL
-337 EEQRRKEEA
+337 EDQRKKEEA

-353 QETERIARE
+353 QEAERVARE

-378 EVARIEQQRI
+378 EVARIEQQRV
-388 EAERVAREQDIARQ
+388 EAERIAREQEIARQ
-402 KAEEERKQA
+402 KAEEE
-411 EEVARIE
+411 
-418 QQRIEAERVVREQDI
+418 
-433 ARQKAEEERKQA
+433 
-445 EETARIEQQRVEAE
+445 
-459 RVAREQ
+459 
-465 DIARQKA
+465 
-472 EEKRKQAEET
+472 RKQAEET

-497 EQEIAHQKAEGER
+497 EQEIARKKAEEER

-515 TARIEQQRA
+515 TARIEQQRI
-524 EAERLARE
+524 EAERVARE
-532 QDIARQKAEEE
+532 QEIARQKAEEE

-548 EVNQI
+548 EINQI
-553 AKAQDSIPEMSSD
+553 AKAQDAIPEMDSD

-580 TETEKEV
+580 TVKEV

-610 PLMLEE
+610 TLMVEE
-616 STVPTNESPENTQT
+616 STAPTNDSPENTQT

-650 AGEALTVQLPQEE
+650 AGEALTVQLSPEE

-673 QALANRQKEMAT
+673 QALANREKEMAT

-819 FKRKIISVGIN
+819 FKRKIISVGMN

-877 GVKVSS
+877 GLKISS
-883 TFNLDGLEVTPAF
+883 TFDVEGLEVTPAF

-925 YNNVSLSVGIQDWKV
+925 YNDVSLGVGIQDWKV

>member
-1 MKNIIKPFSYTLIAS
+1 MKNLLKPFSYTLVAS
-16 AIAVAFNQ
+16 AIAMAFNQ

-30 IQNSTVPQQSW
+30 IQNNTAQQQSR
-41 NLNKDKGKLAVNIQQ
+41 NLNKNKGKPATNLQQ
-56 QNKKSIAKTNSAQS
+56 QNKKSATKTNSVKGK
-70 ERSEIEGIAYEQKIA
+70 RSEIEGIAYEQKIA
-85 FHKAEEQRKQA
+85 FQKSEEQRKQA
-96 EVIAITR
+96 EAIAI
-103 AKQEQ
+103 AQVKQEQ
-108 QRRLAEK
+108 QRRLAEE
-115 QKKAQEDAYLI
+115 QKKAQEEASLI

-133 KRVAQQQEITL
+133 KRVAQQQEIAR
-144 QQVEEARQKALTEQR
+144 QQVEEARQQALAEQR
-159 KKLEATRIEH
+159 KKQEAARIEH
-169 ERLVLEQQRAHK
+169 EREVLEQQLAHK
-181 KAEEIARQRAL
+181 KAEEIARQRAA
-192 EEQQKQAELVR
+192 EEQHKQAELARV
-203 RKNEMIAR
+203 KNEMIAR

-240 IKREEIIREQNL
+240 IKRELIIREQDLVQQDTN
-252 AKQKLDDKL
+252 DKL
-261 RQQVIEE
+261 RQQAIEE
-268 QRQKEEQARIEQER
+268 QRQKEEQARIEQQR
-282 LEAKR
+282 LEAER
-287 VAREQEIARQKAEES
+287 VAREQEIARQKAEEA
-302 RKKSEEMTRRERER
+302 RKKSEEMARRERER
-316 LAREQDIARQNAEEE
+316 LAREQEIARQKAEEE
-331 ERQRVL
+331 DRQRAL
-337 EEQRRKEEA
+337 EDQRKKEEA

-353 QETERIARE
+353 QEAERVARE

-378 EVARIEQQRI
+378 EVARIEQQRV
-388 EAERVAREQDIARQ
+388 EAERIAREQEIARQ
-402 KAEEERKQA
+402 KAEEE
-411 EEVARIE
+411 
-418 QQRIEAERVVREQDI
+418 
-433 ARQKAEEERKQA
+433 
-445 EETARIEQQRVEAE
+445 
-459 RVAREQ
+459 
-465 DIARQKA
+465 
-472 EEKRKQAEET
+472 RKQAEET

-497 EQEIAHQKAEGER
+497 EQEIA
-510 KQAEE
+510 
-515 TARIEQQRA
+515 
-524 EAERLARE
+524 
-532 QDIARQKAEEE
+532 RQKAEEE

-548 EVNQI
+548 EINQI
-553 AKAQDSIPEMSSD
+553 AKAQDAIPEMDSD

-580 TETEKEV
+580 TVKEV

-610 PLMLEE
+610 TLMVEE
-616 STVPTNESPENTQT
+616 STAPTNDSPENTQT

-650 AGEALTVQLPQEE
+650 AGEALTVQLSPEE

-673 QALANRQKEMAT
+673 QALANREKEMAT

-819 FKRKIISVGIN
+819 FKRKIISVGMN

-877 GVKVSS
+877 GLKISS
-883 TFNLDGLEVTPAF
+883 TFDVEGLEVTPAF

-925 YNNVSLSVGIQDWKV
+925 YNDVSLGVGIQDWKV
-940 SAYAGFNHGKHGEK
+940 SAYAGFNHGKYGEK

>member
-1 MKNIIKPFSYTLIAS
+1 MKNLLKPFSYTLVAS
-16 AIAVAFNQ
+16 AIAMAFNQ

-30 IQNSTVPQQSW
+30 IQNNTAQQQSR
-41 NLNKDKGKLAVNIQQ
+41 NLNKNKGKPATNLQQ
-56 QNKKSIAKTNSAQS
+56 QNKKSAKKTNSVKGK
-70 ERSEIEGIAYEQKIA
+70 RSEIEGIAYEQKIA
-85 FHKAEEQRKQA
+85 FQKSEEQRKQA
-96 EVIAITR
+96 EAIAI
-103 AKQEQ
+103 AQVKQEQ
-108 QRRLAEK
+108 QRRLAEE
-115 QKKAQEDAYLI
+115 QKKAQKEASLI

-133 KRVAQQQEITL
+133 KRVAQQQEIAR
-144 QQVEEARQKALTEQR
+144 QQVEEARQQALAEQR
-159 KKLEATRIEH
+159 KKQEAVRIEH
-169 ERLVLEQQRAHK
+169 ERVVLEQQLAHK
-181 KAEEIARQRAL
+181 KAEEIARQRAA
-192 EEQQKQAELVR
+192 EEQHKQAELARV
-203 RKNEMIAR
+203 KNEMIAR

-218 KIEAAALQKAIDEQR
+218 KIEAAALQKAIDEQH

-240 IKREEIIREQNL
+240 IKRELIIREQDLVQQDTNN
-252 AKQKLDDKL
+252 KL
-261 RQQVIEE
+261 RQQAIEE
-268 QRQKEEQARIEQER
+268 QRQKEEQARIEQQR
-282 LEAKR
+282 LEAER
-287 VAREQEIARQKAEES
+287 IAREQEIARQKAEEA
-302 RKKSEEMTRRERER
+302 RKKSEEMARRERER
-316 LAREQDIARQNAEEE
+316 LAREQEIARQKAEEE
-331 ERQRVL
+331 DRQRAL
-337 EEQRRKEEA
+337 EDQRRKEEA

-353 QETERIARE
+353 QEAERVARE

-378 EVARIEQQRI
+378 EV
-388 EAERVAREQDIARQ
+388 
-402 KAEEERKQA
+402 
-411 EEVARIE
+411 
-418 QQRIEAERVVREQDI
+418 
-433 ARQKAEEERKQA
+433 
-445 EETARIEQQRVEAE
+445 
-459 RVAREQ
+459 
-465 DIARQKA
+465 
-472 EEKRKQAEET
+472 
-482 ARIEQQRIEAERVAR
+482 
-497 EQEIAHQKAEGER
+497 
-510 KQAEE
+510 
-515 TARIEQQRA
+515 
-524 EAERLARE
+524 
-532 QDIARQKAEEE
+532 
-543 RKQAE
+543 
-548 EVNQI
+548 NQI
-553 AKAQDSIPEMSSD
+553 AKAQDAIPEMGSD

-580 TETEKEV
+580 TVKEV

-610 PLMLEE
+610 TLMVEE
-616 STVPTNESPENTQT
+616 STVSTNDSPENTQT
-630 EAGIIEDVALEA
+630 EAGIIEDIALEA

-650 AGEALTVQLPQEE
+650 AGEALTVQLPPEE

-819 FKRKIISVGIN
+819 FKRKIISVGMN

-877 GVKVSS
+877 GVKISS
-883 TFNLDGLEVTPAF
+883 TFDVEGLEVTPAF

-925 YNNVSLSVGIQDWKV
+925 YNDVSLGVGIQDWKV

>member
-1 MKNIIKPFSYTLIAS
+1 MKNLLKPFSYTLVAS
-16 AIAVAFNQ
+16 AIAMAFNQ

-30 IQNSTVPQQSW
+30 IQNNTAQQQSR
-41 NLNKDKGKLAVNIQQ
+41 NLNKNKGKPATNLQQ
-56 QNKKSIAKTNSAQS
+56 QNKKSATKTNSVKGK
-70 ERSEIEGIAYEQKIA
+70 RSEIEGIAYEQKIA
-85 FHKAEEQRKQA
+85 FQKSEEQRKQA
-96 EVIAITR
+96 EAIAI
-103 AKQEQ
+103 AQVKQEQ
-108 QRRLAEK
+108 QRRLAEE
-115 QKKAQEDAYLI
+115 QKKAQEEASLI

-133 KRVAQQQEITL
+133 KRVAQQQEIAR
-144 QQVEEARQKALTEQR
+144 QQVEEARQQALAEQR
-159 KKLEATRIEH
+159 KKQEAARIEH
-169 ERLVLEQQRAHK
+169 EREVLEQQLAHK
-181 KAEEIARQRAL
+181 KAEEIARQRAA
-192 EEQQKQAELVR
+192 EEQHKQAELARV
-203 RKNEMIAR
+203 KNEMIAR

-240 IKREEIIREQNL
+240 IKRELIIREQDLVQQDTN
-252 AKQKLDDKL
+252 DKL
-261 RQQVIEE
+261 RQQAIEE
-268 QRQKEEQARIEQER
+268 QRQKEEQARIEQQR
-282 LEAKR
+282 LEAER
-287 VAREQEIARQKAEES
+287 VAREQEIARQKAEEA
-302 RKKSEEMTRRERER
+302 RKKSEEMARRERER
-316 LAREQDIARQNAEEE
+316 LAREQEIARQKAEEE
-331 ERQRVL
+331 DRQRAL
-337 EEQRRKEEA
+337 EDQRKKEEA

-353 QETERIARE
+353 QEAERVARE

-378 EVARIEQQRI
+378 EVARIEQQRV
-388 EAERVAREQDIARQ
+388 EAERIAREQEIARQ
-402 KAEEERKQA
+402 KAEEE
-411 EEVARIE
+411 
-418 QQRIEAERVVREQDI
+418 
-433 ARQKAEEERKQA
+433 
-445 EETARIEQQRVEAE
+445 
-459 RVAREQ
+459 
-465 DIARQKA
+465 
-472 EEKRKQAEET
+472 RKQAEET

-497 EQEIAHQKAEGER
+497 EQEIA
-510 KQAEE
+510 
-515 TARIEQQRA
+515 
-524 EAERLARE
+524 
-532 QDIARQKAEEE
+532 RQKAEEE

-548 EVNQI
+548 EINQI
-553 AKAQDSIPEMSSD
+553 AKAQDAIPEMGSD

-580 TETEKEV
+580 TVKEV

-610 PLMLEE
+610 TLMVEE
-616 STVPTNESPENTQT
+616 STAPTNDSPENTQT

-650 AGEALTVQLPQEE
+650 AGEALTVQLSPEE

-673 QALANRQKEMAT
+673 QALANREKEMAT

-819 FKRKIISVGIN
+819 FKRKIISVGMN

-877 GVKVSS
+877 GLKISS
-883 TFNLDGLEVTPAF
+883 TFDVEGLEVTPAF

-925 YNNVSLSVGIQDWKV
+925 YNDVSLGIGIQDWKV

>member
-1 MKNIIKPFSYTLIAS
+1 MKNLLKPFSYTLVAS
-16 AIAVAFNQ
+16 AIAMAFNQ

-30 IQNSTVPQQSW
+30 IQNNTAQQQSR
-41 NLNKDKGKLAVNIQQ
+41 NLNKNKGKPATNLQQ
-56 QNKKSIAKTNSAQS
+56 QNKKSATKTNSVKGK
-70 ERSEIEGIAYEQKIA
+70 RSEIEGIAYEQKIA
-85 FHKAEEQRKQA
+85 FQKSEEQRKQA
-96 EVIAITR
+96 EAIAI
-103 AKQEQ
+103 AQVKQEQ
-108 QRRLAEK
+108 QRRLAEE
-115 QKKAQEDAYLI
+115 QKKAQEEASLI

-133 KRVAQQQEITL
+133 KRVAQQQEIAR
-144 QQVEEARQKALTEQR
+144 QQVEEARQQALAEQR
-159 KKLEATRIEH
+159 KKQEAARIEH
-169 ERLVLEQQRAHK
+169 EREVLEQQLAHK
-181 KAEEIARQRAL
+181 KAEEIARQRAA
-192 EEQQKQAELVR
+192 EEQHKQAELARV
-203 RKNEMIAR
+203 KNEMIAR

-240 IKREEIIREQNL
+240 IKRELIIREQDLVQQDTN
-252 AKQKLDDKL
+252 DKL
-261 RQQVIEE
+261 RQQAIEE
-268 QRQKEEQARIEQER
+268 QRQKEEQARIEQQR
-282 LEAKR
+282 LEAER
-287 VAREQEIARQKAEES
+287 VAREQEIARQKAEEA
-302 RKKSEEMTRRERER
+302 RKKSEEMARRERER
-316 LAREQDIARQNAEEE
+316 LAREQEIARQKAEEE
-331 ERQRVL
+331 DRQRAL
-337 EEQRRKEEA
+337 EDQRKKEEA

-353 QETERIARE
+353 QEAERVARE

-378 EVARIEQQRI
+378 EVARIEQQRV
-388 EAERVAREQDIARQ
+388 EAERIAREQEIARQ
-402 KAEEERKQA
+402 KAEEE
-411 EEVARIE
+411 
-418 QQRIEAERVVREQDI
+418 
-433 ARQKAEEERKQA
+433 
-445 EETARIEQQRVEAE
+445 
-459 RVAREQ
+459 
-465 DIARQKA
+465 
-472 EEKRKQAEET
+472 RKQAEET

-497 EQEIAHQKAEGER
+497 EQEIA
-510 KQAEE
+510 
-515 TARIEQQRA
+515 
-524 EAERLARE
+524 
-532 QDIARQKAEEE
+532 RQKAEEE

-548 EVNQI
+548 EINQI
-553 AKAQDSIPEMSSD
+553 AKAQDAIPEMDSD

-580 TETEKEV
+580 TVKEV

-610 PLMLEE
+610 TLMVEE
-616 STVPTNESPENTQT
+616 STAPTNDSPENTQT

-650 AGEALTVQLPQEE
+650 AGEALTVQLSPEE

-673 QALANRQKEMAT
+673 QALANREKEMAT

-819 FKRKIISVGIN
+819 FQRKIISVGMN

-877 GVKVSS
+877 GLKISS
-883 TFNLDGLEVTPAF
+883 TFDVEGLEVTPAF

-925 YNNVSLSVGIQDWKV
+925 YNDVSLGVGIQDWKV

>member
-1 MKNIIKPFSYTLIAS
+1 MKNLLKPFSYTLVAS
-16 AIAVAFNQ
+16 AIAMPFNQ

-30 IQNSTVPQQSW
+30 IQNNTAQQQSR
-41 NLNKDKGKLAVNIQQ
+41 NLNKNKGKPATNLQQ
-56 QNKKSIAKTNSAQS
+56 QNKKSATKTNSVKGK
-70 ERSEIEGIAYEQKIA
+70 RSEIEGIAYEQKIA
-85 FHKAEEQRKQA
+85 FQKSEEQRKQA
-96 EVIAITR
+96 EAIAI
-103 AKQEQ
+103 AQVKQEQ
-108 QRRLAEK
+108 QRRLAEE
-115 QKKAQEDAYLI
+115 QKKAQEEASLI

-133 KRVAQQQEITL
+133 KRVAQQQEIAR
-144 QQVEEARQKALTEQR
+144 QQVEEARQQALAEQR
-159 KKLEATRIEH
+159 KKQEAARIEH
-169 ERLVLEQQRAHK
+169 EREVLEQQLAHK
-181 KAEEIARQRAL
+181 KAEEIARQRAA
-192 EEQQKQAELVR
+192 EEQHKQAELARV
-203 RKNEMIAR
+203 KNEMIAR

-240 IKREEIIREQNL
+240 IKRELIIREQDLVQQDTN
-252 AKQKLDDKL
+252 DKL
-261 RQQVIEE
+261 RQQAIEE
-268 QRQKEEQARIEQER
+268 QRQKEEQARIEQQR
-282 LEAKR
+282 LEAER
-287 VAREQEIARQKAEES
+287 VAREQEIARQKAEEA
-302 RKKSEEMTRRERER
+302 RKKSEEMARRERER
-316 LAREQDIARQNAEEE
+316 LAREQEIARQKAEEE
-331 ERQRVL
+331 DRQRAL
-337 EEQRRKEEA
+337 EDQRKKEEA

-353 QETERIARE
+353 QEAERVARE

-378 EVARIEQQRI
+378 EVARIEQQRV
-388 EAERVAREQDIARQ
+388 EAERIAREQEIARQ
-402 KAEEERKQA
+402 KAEEE
-411 EEVARIE
+411 
-418 QQRIEAERVVREQDI
+418 
-433 ARQKAEEERKQA
+433 
-445 EETARIEQQRVEAE
+445 
-459 RVAREQ
+459 
-465 DIARQKA
+465 
-472 EEKRKQAEET
+472 RKQAEET

-497 EQEIAHQKAEGER
+497 EQEIARKKAEEER

-515 TARIEQQRA
+515 TARIEQQRI
-524 EAERLARE
+524 EAERVARE
-532 QDIARQKAEEE
+532 QEIARQKAEEE

-548 EVNQI
+548 EINQI
-553 AKAQDSIPEMSSD
+553 AKAQDAIPEMGSD

-580 TETEKEV
+580 TVKEV

-610 PLMLEE
+610 TLMVEE
-616 STVPTNESPENTQT
+616 STAPTNDSPENTQT

-650 AGEALTVQLPQEE
+650 AGEALTVQLSPEE

-819 FKRKIISVGIN
+819 FKRKIISVGMN

-877 GVKVSS
+877 GLKISS
-883 TFNLDGLEVTPAF
+883 TFDVEGLEVTPAF

-925 YNNVSLSVGIQDWKV
+925 YNDVSLGVGIQDWKV

>member
-1 MKNIIKPFSYTLIAS
+1 M
-16 AIAVAFNQ
+16 
-24 PVFASN
+24 
-30 IQNSTVPQQSW
+30 
-41 NLNKDKGKLAVNIQQ
+41 
-56 QNKKSIAKTNSAQS
+56 
-70 ERSEIEGIAYEQKIA
+70 
-85 FHKAEEQRKQA
+85 
-96 EVIAITR
+96 
-103 AKQEQ
+103 
-108 QRRLAEK
+108 
-115 QKKAQEDAYLI
+115 
-126 AREYQEA
+126 
-133 KRVAQQQEITL
+133 
-144 QQVEEARQKALTEQR
+144 
-159 KKLEATRIEH
+159 
-169 ERLVLEQQRAHK
+169 
-181 KAEEIARQRAL
+181 
-192 EEQQKQAELVR
+192 
-203 RKNEMIAR
+203 
-211 EQEVARQ
+211 
-218 KIEAAALQKAIDEQR
+218 
-233 KKAEVAR
+233 
-240 IKREEIIREQNL
+240 
-252 AKQKLDDKL
+252 
-261 RQQVIEE
+261 
-268 QRQKEEQARIEQER
+268 
-282 LEAKR
+282 
-287 VAREQEIARQKAEES
+287 
-302 RKKSEEMTRRERER
+302 
-316 LAREQDIARQNAEEE
+316 
-331 ERQRVL
+331 
-337 EEQRRKEEA
+337 
-346 ARIEREH
+346 
-353 QETERIARE
+353 
-362 EKLAKQK
+362 
-369 AEEERKQAE
+369 
-378 EVARIEQQRI
+378 
-388 EAERVAREQDIARQ
+388 
-402 KAEEERKQA
+402 
-411 EEVARIE
+411 
-418 QQRIEAERVVREQDI
+418 

-459 RVAREQ
+459 R
-465 DIARQKA
+465 I
-472 EEKRKQAEET
+472 
-482 ARIEQQRIEAERVAR
+482 AR
-497 EQEIAHQKAEGER
+497 EQE
-510 KQAEE
+510 
-515 TARIEQQRA
+515 
-524 EAERLARE
+524 
-532 QDIARQKAEEE
+532 IARQKAEEE

-553 AKAQDSIPEMSSD
+553 AKAQDAIPEMGSD

-580 TETEKEV
+580 TVKEV
-587 QSVSVQPES
+587 QSASVQPES

-610 PLMLEE
+610 TLVVEE
-616 STVPTNESPENTQT
+616 STVSTNDSPENTQT

-642 QLPPELLR
+642 QLPSELLKI
-650 AGEALTVQLPQEE
+650 GEALTVQLSPEE
-663 TPQYNEAQQT
+663 TSQYNEAQQT

-819 FKRKIISVGIN
+819 FKRKIISVGMN
-830 FAYDFEFDDFKVT
+830 FAYDFEFDNFKVT

-877 GVKVSS
+877 GVKISS
-883 TFNLDGLEVTPAF
+883 TFDVEGLEVTPTF

-925 YNNVSLSVGIQDWKV
+925 YNDVSLGVGIQDWKV

>member
-1 MKNIIKPFSYTLIAS
+1 MKNLLKPFSYTLVAS
-16 AIAVAFNQ
+16 AIAMAFNQ

-30 IQNSTVPQQSW
+30 IQNNTAQQQSR
-41 NLNKDKGKLAVNIQQ
+41 NLNKNKGKPATNLQQ
-56 QNKKSIAKTNSAQS
+56 QNKKSATKTNSVKGK
-70 ERSEIEGIAYEQKIA
+70 RSEIEGIAYEQKIA
-85 FHKAEEQRKQA
+85 FQKSEEQRKQA
-96 EVIAITR
+96 EAIAI
-103 AKQEQ
+103 AQVKQEQ
-108 QRRLAEK
+108 QRRLAEE
-115 QKKAQEDAYLI
+115 QKKAQEEASLI

-133 KRVAQQQEITL
+133 KRVAQQQEIAR
-144 QQVEEARQKALTEQR
+144 QQVEEARQQALAEQR
-159 KKLEATRIEH
+159 KKQEAARIEH
-169 ERLVLEQQRAHK
+169 EREVLEQQLAHK
-181 KAEEIARQRAL
+181 KAEEIARQRAA
-192 EEQQKQAELVR
+192 EEQHKQAELARV
-203 RKNEMIAR
+203 KNEMIAR

-240 IKREEIIREQNL
+240 IKRELIIREQDLVQQDTN
-252 AKQKLDDKL
+252 DKL
-261 RQQVIEE
+261 RQQAIEE
-268 QRQKEEQARIEQER
+268 QRQKEEQARIEQQR
-282 LEAKR
+282 LEAER
-287 VAREQEIARQKAEES
+287 VAREQEIARQKAEEA
-302 RKKSEEMTRRERER
+302 RKKSEEMARRERER
-316 LAREQDIARQNAEEE
+316 LAREQEIARQKAEEE
-331 ERQRVL
+331 DRQRAL
-337 EEQRRKEEA
+337 EDQRKKEEA

-353 QETERIARE
+353 QEAERVARE

-378 EVARIEQQRI
+378 EVARIEQQRV
-388 EAERVAREQDIARQ
+388 EAERIAREQEIARQ
-402 KAEEERKQA
+402 KAEEE
-411 EEVARIE
+411 
-418 QQRIEAERVVREQDI
+418 
-433 ARQKAEEERKQA
+433 
-445 EETARIEQQRVEAE
+445 
-459 RVAREQ
+459 
-465 DIARQKA
+465 
-472 EEKRKQAEET
+472 RKQAEET

-497 EQEIAHQKAEGER
+497 EQEIARQKAEEER

-515 TARIEQQRA
+515 TARIEQQRI
-524 EAERLARE
+524 EAERVARE
-532 QDIARQKAEEE
+532 QEIARQKAEEE

-548 EVNQI
+548 EINQI
-553 AKAQDSIPEMSSD
+553 AKAQDAIPEMGSD

-580 TETEKEV
+580 TVKEV

-610 PLMLEE
+610 TLMVEE
-616 STVPTNESPENTQT
+616 STAPTNDSPENTQT

-650 AGEALTVQLPQEE
+650 AGEALTVQLSPEE

-819 FKRKIISVGIN
+819 FKRKIISVGMN

-877 GVKVSS
+877 GLKISS
-883 TFNLDGLEVTPAF
+883 TFDVEGLEVTPAF

-925 YNNVSLSVGIQDWKV
+925 YNDVSLGVGIQDWKV

>member
-133 KRVAQQQEITL
+133 KRVAQQQEITR

-287 VAREQEIARQKAEES
+287 VAREQEITRQKAEES
-302 RKKSEEMTRRERER
+302 RKKSEEMARRERER

-346 ARIEREH
+346 ACIEREH

-362 EKLAKQK
+362 EKLAKQKAEEERKQAEEVARIEQQRIEAERVAREQDIARQK

-445 EETARIEQQRVEAE
+445 EETARIEQQRIEAE

-465 DIARQKA
+465 DIARP
-472 EEKRKQAEET
+472 
-482 ARIEQQRIEAERVAR
+482 
-497 EQEIAHQKAEGER
+497 
-510 KQAEE
+510 
-515 TARIEQQRA
+515 
-524 EAERLARE
+524 
-532 QDIARQKAEEE
+532 KAEEE

-548 EVNQI
+548 EVNKI
-553 AKAQDSIPEMSSD
+553 AKAQDTIPEMSSD

-575 PEITE
+575 PEIKE
-580 TETEKEV
+580 TVKEV

-596 EGQTVNELV
+596 EGQTANELV
-605 GNKQP
+605 SNKQP
-610 PLMLEE
+610 ALMVEE
-616 STVPTNESPENTQT
+616 STLPTNDSLENAQT
-630 EAGIIEDVALEA
+630 ETSIIEDIALEA

-650 AGEALTVQLPQEE
+650 AGEALTVQLPPEE
-663 TPQYNEAQQT
+663 TPQYNEAQPT
-673 QALANRQKEMAT
+673 QALVNRQKEMAT

-692 MSIITALNLDLAGRM
+692 MSIITALNLDLAGHM

-743 SKSSQITLGNDEA
+743 SKSSQIMLGNDEA

-779 LNGSGH
+779 LNGFGH

-805 ISYGWSSSKIADSK
+805 MSYGWSSSKIADSK
-819 FKRKIISVGIN
+819 FKRKIISVGMN

-843 PIWGLRYHRVSATGG
+843 PILGLRYHRVSATGG

-925 YNNVSLSVGIQDWKV
+925 YNDVSLGIGIQDWKV

>member
-133 KRVAQQQEITL
+133 KRVAQQQEITR

-302 RKKSEEMTRRERER
+302 RKKSEEMARRERER

-346 ARIEREH
+346 ACIEREH

-445 EETARIEQQRVEAE
+445 EKTARIEQQRVEAE

-482 ARIEQQRIEAERVAR
+482 ARIEQQRIEAEHVA
-497 EQEIAHQKAEGER
+497 G
-510 KQAEE
+510 
-515 TARIEQQRA
+515 
-524 EAERLARE
+524 E

-548 EVNQI
+548 ETARIEQQRIEAERVAREQDIARPKAEEERKQAEEVNKI
-553 AKAQDSIPEMSSD
+553 AKAQDTIPEMSSD

-575 PEITE
+575 PEIKE
-580 TETEKEV
+580 TVKEV

-596 EGQTVNELV
+596 EGQTANELV
-605 GNKQP
+605 SNKQP
-610 PLMLEE
+610 ALMVEE
-616 STVPTNESPENTQT
+616 STLPTNDSLENAQT
-630 EAGIIEDVALEA
+630 ETSIIEDIALEA

-650 AGEALTVQLPQEE
+650 AGEALTVQLPPEE
-663 TPQYNEAQQT
+663 TPQYNEAQPT
-673 QALANRQKEMAT
+673 QALVNRQKEMAT

-692 MSIITALNLDLAGRM
+692 MSIITALNLDLAGHM

-743 SKSSQITLGNDEA
+743 SKSSQIMLGNDEA

-779 LNGSGH
+779 LNGFGH

-805 ISYGWSSSKIADSK
+805 MSYGWSSSKIADSK
-819 FKRKIISVGIN
+819 FKRKIISVGMN

-843 PIWGLRYHRVSATGG
+843 PILGLRYHRVSATGG

-925 YNNVSLSVGIQDWKV
+925 YNDVSLGIGIQDWKV

>member
-1 MKNIIKPFSYTLIAS
+1 MKNLLKPFSYTLVAS
-16 AIAVAFNQ
+16 AIAMAFNQ

-30 IQNSTVPQQSW
+30 IQNNTAQQQSR
-41 NLNKDKGKLAVNIQQ
+41 NLNKNKGKPATNLQQ
-56 QNKKSIAKTNSAQS
+56 QNKKSAKKTNSVKGK
-70 ERSEIEGIAYEQKIA
+70 RSEIEGIAYEQKIA
-85 FHKAEEQRKQA
+85 FQKSEEQRKQA
-96 EVIAITR
+96 EAIAI
-103 AKQEQ
+103 AQVKQEQ
-108 QRRLAEK
+108 QRRLAEE
-115 QKKAQEDAYLI
+115 QKKAQKEASLI

-133 KRVAQQQEITL
+133 KRVAQQQEIAR
-144 QQVEEARQKALTEQR
+144 QQVEEARQQALAEQR
-159 KKLEATRIEH
+159 KKQEAVRIEH
-169 ERLVLEQQRAHK
+169 ERVVLEQQLAHK
-181 KAEEIARQRAL
+181 KAEEIARQRAA
-192 EEQQKQAELVR
+192 EEQHKQAELARV
-203 RKNEMIAR
+203 KNEMIAR

-218 KIEAAALQKAIDEQR
+218 KIEAAALQKAIDEQH

-240 IKREEIIREQNL
+240 IKRELIIREQDLVQQDTNN
-252 AKQKLDDKL
+252 KL
-261 RQQVIEE
+261 RQQAIEE
-268 QRQKEEQARIEQER
+268 QRQKEEQARIEQQR
-282 LEAKR
+282 LEAER
-287 VAREQEIARQKAEES
+287 IAREQEIARQKAEEA
-302 RKKSEEMTRRERER
+302 RKKSEEMARRERER
-316 LAREQDIARQNAEEE
+316 LAREQEIARQKAEEE
-331 ERQRVL
+331 DRQRAL
-337 EEQRRKEEA
+337 EDQRRKEEA

-353 QETERIARE
+353 QEAERVARE

-378 EVARIEQQRI
+378 ETARIEQQRI
-388 EAERVAREQDIARQ
+388 EAERVAREQEIARQ

-411 EEVARIE
+411 EETARIE
-418 QQRIEAERVVREQDI
+418 QQRIEAERVAREQEI

-465 DIARQKA
+465 EIASQKA
-472 EEKRKQAEET
+472 EE
-482 ARIEQQRIEAERVAR
+482 
-497 EQEIAHQKAEGER
+497 ER

-515 TARIEQQRA
+515 TARIEQQRV
-524 EAERLARE
+524 EAERIARE
-532 QDIARQKAEEE
+532 QEIARQKAEEE

-553 AKAQDSIPEMSSD
+553 AKAQDAIPEMGSD

-580 TETEKEV
+580 TVKEV

-610 PLMLEE
+610 TLMVEE
-616 STVPTNESPENTQT
+616 STVSTNDSPENTQT
-630 EAGIIEDVALEA
+630 EAGIIEDIALEA

-650 AGEALTVQLPQEE
+650 AGEALTVQLPPEE

-819 FKRKIISVGIN
+819 FKRKIISVGMN

-877 GVKVSS
+877 GVKISS
-883 TFNLDGLEVTPAF
+883 TFDVEGLEVTPAF

-925 YNNVSLSVGIQDWKV
+925 YNDVSLGVGIQDWKV

>member
-96 EVIAITR
+96 EVIAIAR

-133 KRVAQQQEITL
+133 KRVAQQQEITR

-302 RKKSEEMTRRERER
+302 RKKSEEMARRERER

-402 KAEEERKQA
+402 KAEDERKQAEEAARIEQQRIEAERVAREQDIARQKAEDERKQAEETARIEQQRIEAEEERKQA

-418 QQRIEAERVVREQDI
+418 QQRIEAERVAREQDI

-445 EETARIEQQRVEAE
+445 EEV
-459 RVAREQ
+459 
-465 DIARQKA
+465 
-472 EEKRKQAEET
+472 
-482 ARIEQQRIEAERVAR
+482 ARIEQQRIEAERV
-497 EQEIAHQKAEGER
+497 
-510 KQAEE
+510 
-515 TARIEQQRA
+515 
-524 EAERLARE
+524 ARE

-553 AKAQDSIPEMSSD
+553 AKAQDAIPEMSSD
-566 GEILSAEQH
+566 GKILSAEQH
-575 PEITE
+575 PEIKE
-580 TETEKEV
+580 TAKEV
-587 QSVSVQPES
+587 QNVSVQPES

-605 GNKQP
+605 SNKQP
-610 PLMLEE
+610 ALMVEE
-616 STVPTNESPENTQT
+616 STAPTNDSLENAQT
-630 EAGIIEDVALEA
+630 EAGIIEDIALEA

-650 AGEALTVQLPQEE
+650 AGEALTVQLPPEE
-663 TPQYNEAQQT
+663 TPQYNEAQPT

-733 AHNGDYRNYR
+733 AHNGDYLNYR

-819 FKRKIISVGIN
+819 FKRKIISVGMN

-925 YNNVSLSVGIQDWKV
+925 YNDVSLSVGIQDWKV

>member
-133 KRVAQQQEITL
+133 KRVAQQQEITR

-302 RKKSEEMTRRERER
+302 RKKSEEMARRERER

-337 EEQRRKEEA
+337 EERRRKEEA
-346 ARIEREH
+346 ACIEREH

-411 EEVARIE
+411 E
-418 QQRIEAERVVREQDI
+418 
-433 ARQKAEEERKQA
+433 K
-445 EETARIEQQRVEAE
+445 TARIEQQRVEAE

-482 ARIEQQRIEAERVAR
+482 ARIEQQRIEAEHV
-497 EQEIAHQKAEGER
+497 
-510 KQAEE
+510 
-515 TARIEQQRA
+515 
-524 EAERLARE
+524 ARE

-548 EVNQI
+548 EVARIEQQRIEAERVVREQDIARQKAEEERKQAEETARIEQQRIEAERVAREQDIARPKAEEERKQAEEVNKI
-553 AKAQDSIPEMSSD
+553 AKAQDTIPEMSSD

-575 PEITE
+575 PEIKE
-580 TETEKEV
+580 TVKEV

-596 EGQTVNELV
+596 EGQTANELV
-605 GNKQP
+605 SNKQP
-610 PLMLEE
+610 ALMVEE
-616 STVPTNESPENTQT
+616 STLPTNDSLENAQT
-630 EAGIIEDVALEA
+630 ETSIIEDIALEA

-650 AGEALTVQLPQEE
+650 AGEALTVQLPPEE
-663 TPQYNEAQQT
+663 TPQYNEAQPT
-673 QALANRQKEMAT
+673 QALVNRQKEMAT

-692 MSIITALNLDLAGRM
+692 MSIITALNLDLAGHM

-743 SKSSQITLGNDEA
+743 SKSSQIMLGNDEA

-779 LNGSGH
+779 LNGFGH

-805 ISYGWSSSKIADSK
+805 MSYGWSSSKIADSK
-819 FKRKIISVGIN
+819 FKRKIISVGMN

-843 PIWGLRYHRVSATGG
+843 PILGLRYHRVSATGG

-925 YNNVSLSVGIQDWKV
+925 YNDVSLGIGIQDWKV

>member
-1 MKNIIKPFSYTLIAS
+1 MKNLLKPFSYTLVAS
-16 AIAVAFNQ
+16 AIAMAFNQ

-30 IQNSTVPQQSW
+30 IQNNTAQQQSR
-41 NLNKDKGKLAVNIQQ
+41 NLNKNKGKPATNLQQ
-56 QNKKSIAKTNSAQS
+56 QNKKSATKTNSVKGK
-70 ERSEIEGIAYEQKIA
+70 RSEIEGIAYEQKIA
-85 FHKAEEQRKQA
+85 FQKSEEQRKQA
-96 EVIAITR
+96 EAIAI
-103 AKQEQ
+103 AQVKQEQ
-108 QRRLAEK
+108 QRRLAEE
-115 QKKAQEDAYLI
+115 QKKAQEEASLI

-133 KRVAQQQEITL
+133 KRVAQQQEIAR
-144 QQVEEARQKALTEQR
+144 QQVEEARQQALAEQR
-159 KKLEATRIEH
+159 KKQEAARIEH
-169 ERLVLEQQRAHK
+169 EREVLEQQLAHK
-181 KAEEIARQRAL
+181 KAEEIARQRAA
-192 EEQQKQAELVR
+192 EEQHKQAELARV
-203 RKNEMIAR
+203 KNEMIAR

-240 IKREEIIREQNL
+240 IKRELIIREQDLVQQDTN
-252 AKQKLDDKL
+252 DKL
-261 RQQVIEE
+261 RQQAIEE
-268 QRQKEEQARIEQER
+268 QRQKEEQARIEQQR
-282 LEAKR
+282 LEAER
-287 VAREQEIARQKAEES
+287 VAREQEIARQKAEEA
-302 RKKSEEMTRRERER
+302 RKKSEEMARRERER
-316 LAREQDIARQNAEEE
+316 LAREQEIARQKAEEE
-331 ERQRVL
+331 DRQRAL
-337 EEQRRKEEA
+337 EDQRKKEEA

-353 QETERIARE
+353 QEAERVARE

-378 EVARIEQQRI
+378 EVARIEQQRV
-388 EAERVAREQDIARQ
+388 EAERIAREQEIARQ
-402 KAEEERKQA
+402 KAEEE
-411 EEVARIE
+411 
-418 QQRIEAERVVREQDI
+418 
-433 ARQKAEEERKQA
+433 
-445 EETARIEQQRVEAE
+445 
-459 RVAREQ
+459 
-465 DIARQKA
+465 
-472 EEKRKQAEET
+472 RKQAEET

-497 EQEIAHQKAEGER
+497 EQEIARKKAEEER

-515 TARIEQQRA
+515 TARIEQQRI
-524 EAERLARE
+524 EAERVARE
-532 QDIARQKAEEE
+532 QEIARQKAEEE

-548 EVNQI
+548 EINQI
-553 AKAQDSIPEMSSD
+553 AKAQDAIPEMGSD

-580 TETEKEV
+580 TVKEV

-610 PLMLEE
+610 TLMVEE
-616 STVPTNESPENTQT
+616 STAPTNDSPENTQT

-650 AGEALTVQLPQEE
+650 AGEALTVQLSPEE

-673 QALANRQKEMAT
+673 QALANREKEMAT

-819 FKRKIISVGIN
+819 FKRKIISVGMN

-877 GVKVSS
+877 GLKISS
-883 TFNLDGLEVTPAF
+883 TFDVEGLEVTPAF

-925 YNNVSLSVGIQDWKV
+925 YNDVSLGVGIQDWKV

>member
-1 MKNIIKPFSYTLIAS
+1 MKNLLKPFSYTLVAS
-16 AIAVAFNQ
+16 AIAMAFNQ

-30 IQNSTVPQQSW
+30 IQNNTAQQQSR
-41 NLNKDKGKLAVNIQQ
+41 NLNKNKGKPATNLQQ
-56 QNKKSIAKTNSAQS
+56 QNKKSATKTNSVKGK
-70 ERSEIEGIAYEQKIA
+70 RSEIEGIAYEQKIA
-85 FHKAEEQRKQA
+85 FQKSEEQRKQA
-96 EVIAITR
+96 EAIAI
-103 AKQEQ
+103 AQVKQEQ
-108 QRRLAEK
+108 QRRLAEE
-115 QKKAQEDAYLI
+115 QKKAQEEASLI

-133 KRVAQQQEITL
+133 KRVAQQQEIAR
-144 QQVEEARQKALTEQR
+144 QQVEEARQQALAEQR
-159 KKLEATRIEH
+159 KKQEAARIEH
-169 ERLVLEQQRAHK
+169 ERVVLEQQLAHK
-181 KAEEIARQRAL
+181 KAEEIARQRAA
-192 EEQQKQAELVR
+192 EEQHKQAELARV
-203 RKNEMIAR
+203 KNEMIAR

-218 KIEAAALQKAIDEQR
+218 KIEAAALQKAIDEQH

-240 IKREEIIREQNL
+240 IKRELIIREQDLVQQDTNN
-252 AKQKLDDKL
+252 KL
-261 RQQVIEE
+261 RQQAIEE
-268 QRQKEEQARIEQER
+268 QRQKEEQARIEQQR
-282 LEAKR
+282 LEAER
-287 VAREQEIARQKAEES
+287 IAREQEIARQKAEEA
-302 RKKSEEMTRRERER
+302 RKKSEEMARRERER
-316 LAREQDIARQNAEEE
+316 LAREQEIARQKAEEE
-331 ERQRVL
+331 DRQRAL
-337 EEQRRKEEA
+337 EDQRRKEEA

-353 QETERIARE
+353 QEAERVARE

-369 AEEERKQAE
+369 AEEE
-378 EVARIEQQRI
+378 
-388 EAERVAREQDIARQ
+388 
-402 KAEEERKQA
+402 
-411 EEVARIE
+411 
-418 QQRIEAERVVREQDI
+418 
-433 ARQKAEEERKQA
+433 
-445 EETARIEQQRVEAE
+445 
-459 RVAREQ
+459 
-465 DIARQKA
+465 
-472 EEKRKQAEET
+472 RKQAEET

-497 EQEIAHQKAEGER
+497 EQEIARQKAEKER

-515 TARIEQQRA
+515 TARIEQQRI
-524 EAERLARE
+524 EAERVARE
-532 QDIARQKAEEE
+532 QEIARQKAEEE

-548 EVNQI
+548 ETARIEQQRIEAERVAREQEIARQKAEEERKQAEEINQI
-553 AKAQDSIPEMSSD
+553 AKAQDAIPEMGSD

-580 TETEKEV
+580 TVKEV

-610 PLMLEE
+610 TLMVEE
-616 STVPTNESPENTQT
+616 STAPTNDSPENTQT

-642 QLPPELLR
+642 QLPPELLS
-650 AGEALTVQLPQEE
+650 AGEALTVQLSPEE

-819 FKRKIISVGIN
+819 FKRKIISVGMN

-877 GVKVSS
+877 GLKISS
-883 TFNLDGLEVTPAF
+883 TFDVEGLEVTPAF

-925 YNNVSLSVGIQDWKV
+925 YNDVSLGIGIQDWKV

>member
-1 MKNIIKPFSYTLIAS
+1 MKNLLKPFSYTLVAS
-16 AIAVAFNQ
+16 AIAMAFNQ

-30 IQNSTVPQQSW
+30 IQNNTAQQQSR
-41 NLNKDKGKLAVNIQQ
+41 NLNKNKGKPATNLQQ
-56 QNKKSIAKTNSAQS
+56 QNKKSATKTNSVKGK
-70 ERSEIEGIAYEQKIA
+70 RSEIEGIAYEQKIA
-85 FHKAEEQRKQA
+85 FQKSEEQRKQA
-96 EVIAITR
+96 EAIAI
-103 AKQEQ
+103 AQVKQEQ
-108 QRRLAEK
+108 QRRLAEE
-115 QKKAQEDAYLI
+115 QKKAQEEASLI

-133 KRVAQQQEITL
+133 KRVAQQQEIAR
-144 QQVEEARQKALTEQR
+144 QQVEEARQQALAEQR
-159 KKLEATRIEH
+159 KKQEAARIEH
-169 ERLVLEQQRAHK
+169 EREVLEQQLAHK
-181 KAEEIARQRAL
+181 KAEEIARQRAA
-192 EEQQKQAELVR
+192 EEQHKQAELARV
-203 RKNEMIAR
+203 KNEMIAR

-240 IKREEIIREQNL
+240 IKRELIIREQDLVQQDTN
-252 AKQKLDDKL
+252 DKL
-261 RQQVIEE
+261 RQQAIEE
-268 QRQKEEQARIEQER
+268 QRQKEEQARIEQQR
-282 LEAKR
+282 LEAER
-287 VAREQEIARQKAEES
+287 VAREQEIARQKAEEA
-302 RKKSEEMTRRERER
+302 RKKSEEMARRERER
-316 LAREQDIARQNAEEE
+316 LAREQEIARQKAEEE
-331 ERQRVL
+331 DRQRAL
-337 EEQRRKEEA
+337 EDQRKKEEA
-346 ARIEREH
+346 ARIEREN
-353 QETERIARE
+353 QEAERVARE

-378 EVARIEQQRI
+378 EVARIEQQRV
-388 EAERVAREQDIARQ
+388 EAERIAREQEIARQ
-402 KAEEERKQA
+402 KAEEE
-411 EEVARIE
+411 
-418 QQRIEAERVVREQDI
+418 
-433 ARQKAEEERKQA
+433 
-445 EETARIEQQRVEAE
+445 
-459 RVAREQ
+459 
-465 DIARQKA
+465 
-472 EEKRKQAEET
+472 RKQAEET

-497 EQEIAHQKAEGER
+497 EQEIARQKAEEER

-515 TARIEQQRA
+515 TARIEQQRI
-524 EAERLARE
+524 EAERVARE
-532 QDIARQKAEEE
+532 QEIARQKAEEE

-548 EVNQI
+548 EINQI
-553 AKAQDSIPEMSSD
+553 AKAQDAIPEMDSD

-580 TETEKEV
+580 TVKEV

-610 PLMLEE
+610 TLMVEE
-616 STVPTNESPENTQT
+616 STAPTNDSPENTQT

-650 AGEALTVQLPQEE
+650 AGEALTVQLSPEE

-673 QALANRQKEMAT
+673 QALANREKEMAT

-819 FKRKIISVGIN
+819 FKRKIISVGMN

-877 GVKVSS
+877 GLKISS
-883 TFNLDGLEVTPAF
+883 TFDVEGLEVTPAF

-925 YNNVSLSVGIQDWKV
+925 YNDVSLGVGIQDWKV

>member
-96 EVIAITR
+96 EVIAIAR

-133 KRVAQQQEITL
+133 KRVAQQQEITR

-159 KKLEATRIEH
+159 KKLEATGIEN

-240 IKREEIIREQNL
+240 IKQEEFIREQNL

-302 RKKSEEMTRRERER
+302 RKKSEEMARRERER

-402 KAEEERKQA
+402 KAEDERKQAEEAARIEQQRLEAERVAREQDIARQKAEEERKQAAEIARIEQQRIEAERVAREQDIARQKAEEERKQA

-418 QQRIEAERVVREQDI
+418 QQRIEAERV
-433 ARQKAEEERKQA
+433 
-445 EETARIEQQRVEAE
+445 
-459 RVAREQ
+459 
-465 DIARQKA
+465 
-472 EEKRKQAEET
+472 
-482 ARIEQQRIEAERVAR
+482 
-497 EQEIAHQKAEGER
+497 
-510 KQAEE
+510 
-515 TARIEQQRA
+515 
-524 EAERLARE
+524 ARE

-553 AKAQDSIPEMSSD
+553 AKAQDTIPEMSSD

-580 TETEKEV
+580 TVKEV
-587 QSVSVQPES
+587 QSVSVQAES
-596 EGQTVNELV
+596 EGQTVD
-605 GNKQP
+605 
-610 PLMLEE
+610 
-616 STVPTNESPENTQT
+616 SPENTQT

-650 AGEALTVQLPQEE
+650 AGEALTVKLPPEE
-663 TPQYNEAQQT
+663 TPQYNEAQPT

-819 FKRKIISVGIN
+819 FKRKIISVGMN

-864 VRSPSLSLVAYHA
+864 VKSPSLNLVAYHA